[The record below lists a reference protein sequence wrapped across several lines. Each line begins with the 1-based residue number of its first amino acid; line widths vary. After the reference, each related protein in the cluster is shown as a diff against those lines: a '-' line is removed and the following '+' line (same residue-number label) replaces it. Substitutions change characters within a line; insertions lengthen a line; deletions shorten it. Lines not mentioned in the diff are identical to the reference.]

1 MIRKR
6 FLAFLLT
13 AALTLSVA
21 APAYAIGE
29 ADSDAPVTY
38 ADLAAYGVENSASN
52 AAVNLGQALR
62 MLFQTAGMD
71 NSQLGSESDCV
82 ALADSLGMLNK
93 DKHDADETFT
103 AAFLSELVNS
113 DGYQALKGAMKDGSA
128 HEPLFVN
135 GMAQP
140 IFPFTTGAVKEGY
153 SNEDSDIIRYC
164 VYVETNYD
172 TDDDGKLD
180 LVKALVQVPRAA
192 AEGDYKAATIYEAR
206 PYITGCTELYGYED
220 DLYNTGNFD
229 IKAMYNT
236 PAARKPVGS
245 ATTEKAAA
253 AANSADWYYWN
264 PEEKMMDYEDL
275 DWYDYYLV
283 RGYAVVECGGL
294 GTRGSEG
301 FETCGSDLEIDAF
314 KCVIEWLSGERA
326 AYTDKTSNIQIHA
339 DWSNGSVG
347 MTGRS
352 YAGTT
357 QFGLATTGVEG
368 LKTIVPVAGIASW
381 YEYTNSQ
388 GISTRSSTAYTNTLA
403 AYCAGRYLDSEAAVA
418 AAKRAGVEDY
428 VSNNDYASISDKYSD
443 YLGELSNQQTRLN
456 GDYASEDAAL
466 DSDTWEIRDYTL
478 NADKIQ
484 CPALI
489 VHGINDYNVRTK
501 EFQLMYNAFKEAGQ
515 NVKILLHQDGHL
527 TPTYP
532 AGNYVFDIGDSSYDE
547 ILNRWFSHYLYG
559 VENGAENMAAVTAQD
574 SHDTNVWNTYD
585 SWEAAK
591 NVVFSIDTDSE
602 TTTTINSN
610 YADLGVNSSN
620 WQSKFTSG
628 TTRGSVMYAQTVTA
642 PMTVKGSIAVSFSAL
657 ADNMPDASDTD
668 LPIEERDALMVS
680 AMLVDIAPEGKTF
693 PAFNTSGS
701 YVPKT
706 TLAEGGAW
714 MGGGLP
720 NYDLTKLKASD
731 VTYKIISRGWMDL
744 CNPGAGFDSHTADT
758 RVALDGKTYQNYTIY
773 LQSTVYEVEAGHTLA
788 LVIYAHEPGMTN
800 YYTYQRNDAGQ
811 WIMVANPNF
820 QDYQIT
826 IKNASVKAEIPV
838 NEATASDIAASKADE
853 ATYSVTYTAE
863 NGTVTGSIESG
874 ASVTAGTQLT
884 LTATADSGYSFDHWT
899 VNGAEAGK
907 DAQLTVTITDDTQIV
922 AVFTKN
928 GSSSGGSSSGSSSS
942 RTYSVTVEDS
952 QNGTVTASP
961 KRAEK
966 GDTVSVTASA
976 NSGYAVSGVTVKTA
990 GGDTVKVTDNGNGKY
1005 TFTMPAANVTVTA
1018 AFSKTQTTVS
1028 FADVSSDS
1036 YCAGAVK
1043 WAVENGVTNGT
1054 TATTFSPNAAC
1065 TRGQIVT
1072 FLWRAAGSPAPKTTV
1087 NPFTDVAADAY
1098 YAKAV
1103 LWAVENGI
1111 TNGTTATTFSPDA
1124 PCTRA
1129 QAVTFLFRGAIA
1141 NGLEAVTLQELV
1153 SGFSDAASLPG
1164 YAVSAMNWALAN
1176 GIVQGNGG
1184 ALMPN
1189 NTCTRGQIVTF
1200 LYRASK

>member
-29 ADSDAPVTY
+29 TDNDAPVTY
-38 ADLAAYGVENSASN
+38 ADLAAYGVEDSASN
-52 AAVNLGQALR
+52 AIVNLGQALR
-62 MLFQTAGMD
+62 TLFNVAGMKD
-71 NSQLGSESDCV
+71 SQLGSDSDCV
-82 ALADSLGMLNK
+82 ALADSLGMLDK
-93 DKHDADETFT
+93 DDHDADEVCTRDV
-103 AAFLSELVNS
+103 LSNLVDS
-113 DGYQALKGAMKDGSA
+113 EGYKALVDALEDGSA
-128 HEPLFVN
+128 HAPLFVN

-140 IFPFTTGAVKEGY
+140 IFPFTTGAVEEGY
-153 SNEDSDIIRYC
+153 SNDTSDIIRYC

-172 TDDDGKLD
+172 TDGDGKLD

-192 AEGDYKAATIYEAR
+192 AEGDYEAATIYEAR
-206 PYITGCTELYGYED
+206 PYITGCTTWGRAETSADGYDVDSLYSQ
-220 DLYNTGNFD
+220 
-229 IKAMYNT
+229 
-236 PAARKPVGS
+236 PAPRVRTNEIGTMAH
-245 ATTEKAAA
+245 AAN
-253 AANSADWYYWN
+253 ANSADWYYYN
-264 PEEKMMDYEDL
+264 PYENMMDYEDL

-294 GTRGSEG
+294 GTKGSEG
-301 FETCGSDLEIDAF
+301 FETCGTDLEIDAF
-314 KCVIEWLSGERA
+314 KCVIEWLTGDRV
-326 AYTDKTSNIQIHA
+326 AYTDLNATNTIKA

-357 QFGLATTGVEG
+357 QFGLATTGVKG

-388 GISTRSSTAYTNTLA
+388 GISTGTNPAYSQILA
-403 AYCAGRYLDSEAAVA
+403 YYCAGRKLDEADWNTIS
-418 AAKRAGVEDY
+418 EDY
-428 VSNNDYASISDKYSD
+428 KA
-443 YLGELSNQQTRLN
+443 YLGQISNDQLALN
-456 GDYASEDAAL
+456 GNYGE
-466 DSDTWEIRDYTL
+466 TGGHWNIRDYTVDTTQTGPIGITGPSQI
-478 NADKIQ
+478 N
-484 CPALI
+484 CSALI
-489 VHGINDYNVRTK
+489 VHGLNDYNVRTK
-501 EFQLMYNAFKEAGQ
+501 EFQLMYNAFTKAGE
-515 NVKILLHQDGHL
+515 NVKLLLHQDAHL

-532 AGNYVFDIGDSSYDE
+532 AGNLVFDIGDSSYDE

-559 VENGAENMAAVTAQD
+559 VENGAEDMAAVTAQS

-585 SWEAAK
+585 SWDTASSMIFEANA
-591 NVVFSIDTDSE
+591 DSE
-602 TTTTINSN
+602 TTTINSN

-620 WQSKFTSG
+620 WQSEFTAGS
-628 TTRGSVMYAQTVTA
+628 TAGSVMYTQAVEKDTTIKGTV
-642 PMTVKGSIAVSFSAL
+642 AVNFSAL
-657 ADNMPDASDTD
+657 TENTDDNGT
-668 LPIEERDALMVS
+668 PIEERDALMVS
-680 AMLVDIAPEGKTF
+680 AMLVDIAPKGETF
-693 PAFNTSGS
+693 PAFNIAPRSS
-701 YVPKT
+701 YVAKDPI
-706 TLAEGGAW
+706 ASGGAW

-720 NYDLTKLKASD
+720 NYDLTKLKTSP

-744 CNPGAGFDSHTADT
+744 CNPGAGFDSRTADT
-758 RVALDGKTYQNYTIY
+758 RVALDGKTYQDYTIY

-788 LVIYAHEPGMTN
+788 LVIYAYEPGMAR
-800 YYTYQRNDAGQ
+800 YTQN
-811 WIMVANPNF
+811 
-820 QDYQIT
+820 YQIT
-826 IKNASVKAEIPV
+826 IDNSTVSADIPV
-838 NEATASDIAASKADE
+838 N
-853 ATYSVTYTAE
+853 AE
-863 NGTVTGSIESG
+863 RST
-874 ASVTAGTQLT
+874 
-884 LTATADSGYSFDHWT
+884 
-899 VNGAEAGK
+899 
-907 DAQLTVTITDDTQIV
+907 
-922 AVFTKN
+922 
-928 GSSSGGSSSGSSSS
+928 SGGSSSGSSSS

-966 GDTVSVTASA
+966 GDAVTVTASA

-1036 YCAGAVK
+1036 YCADAVK

-1072 FLWRAAGSPAPKTTV
+1072 FLWRAAGSPTPKTTV

-1111 TNGTTATTFSPDA
+1111 TNGTTATTFGPDA

-1129 QAVTFLFRGAIA
+1129 QAVTFLFRSAIA

-1184 ALMPN
+1184 LLLS
-1189 NTCTRGQIVTF
+1189 NTSCTRAQIVTF
-1200 LYRASK
+1200 LDRAYQGK

>member
-71 NSQLGSESDCV
+71 NSQLGSDSDCV
-82 ALADSLGMLNK
+82 ALADSLGMLDK

-103 AAFLSELVNS
+103 AAFLSKLVAS
-113 DGYQALKGAMKDGSA
+113 EGYKALVDALKDGSA
-128 HEPLFVN
+128 HKPLFVN

-153 SNEDSDIIRYC
+153 SNDTSDIIRYC

-172 TDDDGKLD
+172 TDGDGKLD

-192 AEGDYKAATIYEAR
+192 AKGDYQAATIYEAR

-245 ATTEKAAA
+245 ATTKEAAA

-294 GTRGSEG
+294 GTKGSEG
-301 FETCGSDLEIDAF
+301 YETCGTDLEIDAF
-314 KCVIEWLSGERA
+314 KCVIEWLHGDRV
-326 AYTDKTSNIQIHA
+326 AYTDKTSNISIAA
-339 DWSNGSVG
+339 DWSNKKVG

-357 QFGLATTGVEG
+357 QFGLATTGVAG
-368 LKTIVPVAGIASW
+368 LETIVPVAGIASW

-388 GISTRSSTAYTNTLA
+388 GISTDSEPAYSDALA
-403 AYCAGRYLDSEAAVA
+403 GYCAGRKLDADDWNKIKADYGNYL
-418 AAKRAGVEDY
+418 
-428 VSNNDYASISDKYSD
+428 
-443 YLGELSNQQTRLN
+443 QTIYDIQRDLN
-456 GDYASEDAAL
+456 GNYGE
-466 DSDTWEIRDYTL
+466 TGGHWNIRDYTV
-478 NADKIQ
+478 DTTQTGPIGTTGPSQIK
-484 CPALI
+484 CSALI
-489 VHGINDYNVRTK
+489 VHGLNDYNVRTK
-501 EFQLMYNAFKEAGQ
+501 EFQLMYNAFTKAGE
-515 NVKILLHQDGHL
+515 NVKLLLHQDAHL

-532 AGNYVFDIGDSSYDE
+532 AGNLVFDIGDSSYDE

-559 VENGAENMAAVTAQD
+559 VENGAEDMAAVTAQS

-585 SWEAAK
+585 SW
-591 NVVFSIDTDSE
+591 DTASSMIFKANADSE
-602 TTTTINSN
+602 TTTINSN
-610 YADLGVNSSN
+610 YGAIGVTSQN

-628 TTRGSVMYAQTVTA
+628 STGGSVMYAQTVEKDTTIKG
-642 PMTVKGSIAVSFSAL
+642 TVAVNFSAL
-657 ADNMPDASDTD
+657 TENTDDNGT
-668 LPIEERDALMVS
+668 PIGERDALMVS

-693 PAFNTSGS
+693 SAFNTSGN

-758 RVALDGKTYQNYTIY
+758 RVALDGKTYHDYTIY

-788 LVIYAHEPGMTN
+788 LVIYAYEPGMAR
-800 YYTYQRNDAGQ
+800 YTQN
-811 WIMVANPNF
+811 
-820 QDYQIT
+820 YQIT
-826 IKNASVKAEIPV
+826 IDNSTVSADIPV
-838 NEATASDIAASKADE
+838 NAKRTA
-853 ATYSVTYTAE
+853 
-863 NGTVTGSIESG
+863 
-874 ASVTAGTQLT
+874 
-884 LTATADSGYSFDHWT
+884 
-899 VNGAEAGK
+899 
-907 DAQLTVTITDDTQIV
+907 
-922 AVFTKN
+922 
-928 GSSSGGSSSGSSSS
+928 
-942 RTYSVTVEDS
+942 
-952 QNGTVTASP
+952 
-961 KRAEK
+961 
-966 GDTVSVTASA
+966 
-976 NSGYAVSGVTVKTA
+976 
-990 GGDTVKVTDNGNGKY
+990 
-1005 TFTMPAANVTVTA
+1005 
-1018 AFSKTQTTVS
+1018 S

-1036 YCAGAVK
+1036 YCADAVK

-1054 TATTFSPNAAC
+1054 TAAAFSPNAAC

-1141 NGLEAVTLQELV
+1141 NGLEAVTLQELI

-1189 NTCTRGQIVTF
+1189 ETCTRGQIVTF

>member
-71 NSQLGSESDCV
+71 NSQLGSDSDCV

-93 DKHDADETFT
+93 DEHDADETVT
-103 AAFLSELVNS
+103 AAFLSELVASEGYKALVDALAS
-113 DGYQALKGAMKDGSA
+113 DKR
-128 HEPLFVN
+128 EPLFVN

-140 IFPFTTGAVKEGY
+140 IFPFTTGAVEKGY

-172 TDDDGKLD
+172 TDGDGKLD

-192 AEGDYKAATIYEAR
+192 AKGDYQAATIYEAR
-206 PYITGCTELYGYED
+206 PYITGCTDLYGYED

-236 PAARKPVGS
+236 PAARKPVSS
-245 ATTEKAAA
+245 ATTKEAAA

-294 GTRGSEG
+294 GTKGSEG
-301 FETCGSDLEIDAF
+301 YETCGTDLEIDAF
-314 KCVIEWLSGERA
+314 KCVIEWLHGDRV
-326 AYTDKTSNIQIHA
+326 AYTDKTSNISIAA
-339 DWSNGSVG
+339 DWSNKKVG

-357 QFGLATTGVEG
+357 QFGLATTGVAG
-368 LKTIVPVAGIASW
+368 LETIVPVAGIASW

-388 GISTRSSTAYTNTLA
+388 GISTDSEPAYSDALA
-403 AYCAGRYLDSEAAVA
+403 GYCAGRKLDADDWNKIKADYGNYL
-418 AAKRAGVEDY
+418 
-428 VSNNDYASISDKYSD
+428 
-443 YLGELSNQQTRLN
+443 QTIYDIQRDLN
-456 GDYASEDAAL
+456 GNYGE
-466 DSDTWEIRDYTL
+466 TGGHWNIRDYTV
-478 NADKIQ
+478 DTTQTGPIGTTGPSQIK
-484 CPALI
+484 CSALI
-489 VHGINDYNVRTK
+489 VHGLNDYNVRTK
-501 EFQLMYNAFKEAGQ
+501 EFQLMYNAFTKAGE
-515 NVKILLHQDGHL
+515 NVKLLLHQDGHL

-532 AGNYVFDIGDSSYDE
+532 AGNLVFDIGDSSYDE

-559 VENGAENMAAVTAQD
+559 VENGAENMAAVTAQS

-585 SWEAAK
+585 SW
-591 NVVFSIDTDSE
+591 DTTSSMIFKANADSE
-602 TTTTINSN
+602 TTTISSDYETF
-610 YADLGVNSSN
+610 GVDAQN
-620 WQSKFTSG
+620 WQDKFTAGSTG
-628 TTRGSVMYAQTVTA
+628 GSVMYTQTVEKDTTIKG
-642 PMTVKGSIAVSFSAL
+642 TVAVNFSAL
-657 ADNMPDASDTD
+657 AKNTDDNGT
-668 LPIEERDALMVS
+668 PIEERDALMVS
-680 AMLVDIAPEGKTF
+680 AMLVDIAPEGETF

-720 NYDLTKLKASD
+720 NYDLKELNASD
-731 VTYKIISRGWMDL
+731 VTYKVISRGWMDL
-744 CNPGAGFDSHTADT
+744 CNPDAGFDSNTAST
-758 RVALDGKTYQNYTIY
+758 RVALDGKTYHDYTIY

-788 LVIYAHEPGMTN
+788 LVIYAHEPGMTDHYIYGEN
-800 YYTYQRNDAGQ
+800 WDL
-811 WIMVANPNF
+811 IVNPDSQN
-820 QDYQIT
+820 YQIT
-826 IKNASVKAEIPV
+826 IDNSTVSADIPV
-838 NEATASDIAASKADE
+838 NAKR
-853 ATYSVTYTAE
+853 
-863 NGTVTGSIESG
+863 
-874 ASVTAGTQLT
+874 
-884 LTATADSGYSFDHWT
+884 
-899 VNGAEAGK
+899 
-907 DAQLTVTITDDTQIV
+907 
-922 AVFTKN
+922 
-928 GSSSGGSSSGSSSS
+928 SSSGGSSSGSSSS

-1018 AFSKTQTTVS
+1018 AFSKTQTTAS

-1036 YCAGAVK
+1036 YCADAVK

-1054 TATTFSPNAAC
+1054 TAAAFSPNAAC

-1103 LWAVENGI
+1103 LWAVENGV
-1111 TNGTTATTFSPDA
+1111 TNGTTAATFSPDA

-1141 NGLEAVTLQELV
+1141 NGLEAVTLQELI

>member
-71 NSQLGSESDCV
+71 NSQLGSDSDCV

-93 DKHDADETFT
+93 DEHDADETFT
-103 AAFLSELVNS
+103 AAFLSELVAS
-113 DGYQALKGAMKDGSA
+113 EGYKALVDALKDGSA
-128 HEPLFVN
+128 HKPLFVN

-172 TDDDGKLD
+172 TDGDGKLD

-192 AEGDYKAATIYEAR
+192 AEGDYQAATIYEAR
-206 PYITGCTELYGYED
+206 PYITGCTNRGMGYDTKDGYDMTKLYAQPE
-220 DLYNTGNFD
+220 
-229 IKAMYNT
+229 
-236 PAARKPVGS
+236 ARTSLGKTS
-245 ATTEKAAA
+245 TMEAAA
-253 AANSADWYYWN
+253 DADSSDWYYYN
-264 PEEKMMDYEDL
+264 PFEDMMDYEDL

-403 AYCAGRYLDSEAAVA
+403 AYCAGRYLDSDAAVA
-418 AAKRAGVEDY
+418 AAKSDGITDY
-428 VSNNDYASISDKYSD
+428 VSSGDYASISDKYSD

-559 VENGAENMAAVTAQD
+559 VENGAENMAAVTAQS

-628 TTRGSVMYAQTVTA
+628 TTQGSVMYAQTVTA

-720 NYDLTKLKASD
+720 NYDLKELNASD
-731 VTYKIISRGWMDL
+731 VTYKVISRGWMDL
-744 CNPGAGFDSHTADT
+744 CNPDAGFDSNTAST

-838 NEATASDIAASKADE
+838 NEETTADITASKADE

-899 VNGAEAGK
+899 VNGTDAGK

-928 GSSSGGSSSGSSSS
+928 SSSSGGSSSGSSSS

-990 GGDTVKVTDNGNGKY
+990 GGDTVKVADNGNGKY

-1036 YCAGAVK
+1036 YCADAVK

-1054 TATTFSPNAAC
+1054 TAAAFSPNAAC

-1111 TNGTTATTFSPDA
+1111 TNGTTAATFSPDA

-1141 NGLEAVTLQELV
+1141 NGLEAVTLQELI

>member
-71 NSQLGSESDCV
+71 NSQLGSDSDCV
-82 ALADSLGMLNK
+82 ALADSLGMLDK
-93 DKHDADETFT
+93 DKHDADEVCTQE
-103 AAFLSELVNS
+103 FLTELVNS

-128 HEPLFVN
+128 HKPLFVN

-172 TDDDGKLD
+172 TDGDGKLD

-192 AEGDYKAATIYEAR
+192 AKGDYKAATIYEAR

-294 GTRGSEG
+294 GTKGSEG
-301 FETCGSDLEIDAF
+301 FETCGTDLEIDAF
-314 KCVIEWLSGERA
+314 KCVIEWLHGDRV
-326 AYTDKTSNIQIHA
+326 AYTDKTSNISIAA
-339 DWSNGSVG
+339 DWSNKKVG

-357 QFGLATTGVEG
+357 QFGLATTGVKG
-368 LKTIVPVAGIASW
+368 LETIVPVAGIASW

-388 GISTRSSTAYTNTLA
+388 GISTDSEPAYSDALA
-403 AYCAGRYLDSEAAVA
+403 GYCAGRKLDADDWNKIKADYGNYL
-418 AAKRAGVEDY
+418 
-428 VSNNDYASISDKYSD
+428 
-443 YLGELSNQQTRLN
+443 QTIYDIQRDLN
-456 GDYASEDAAL
+456 GNYGE
-466 DSDTWEIRDYTL
+466 TGGHWNIRDYTVDTTQTGPIG
-478 NADKIQ
+478 ATGPSQIK
-484 CPALI
+484 CSALI
-489 VHGINDYNVRTK
+489 VHGLNDYNVRTK
-501 EFQLMYNAFKEAGQ
+501 EFQLMYNAFTKAGE
-515 NVKILLHQDGHL
+515 NVKLLLHQDAHL

-532 AGNYVFDIGDSSYDE
+532 AGNLVFDIGDSSYDE

-559 VENGAENMAAVTAQD
+559 VKNGAENMAAVTAQS
-574 SHDTNVWNTYD
+574 SHDTDVWNTYD
-585 SWEAAK
+585 SW
-591 NVVFSIDTDSE
+591 DTASSMIFKANADSK
-602 TTTTINSN
+602 TTTINSN
-610 YADLGVNSSN
+610 YGAIGVTSQN

-628 TTRGSVMYAQTVTA
+628 STGGSVMYAQTVEKDTTIKG
-642 PMTVKGSIAVSFSAL
+642 TVAVNFSAL
-657 ADNMPDASDTD
+657 TENTD
-668 LPIEERDALMVS
+668 ENWTPIGERDALMVS

-758 RVALDGKTYQNYTIY
+758 RVALDGKTYHDYTIY

-788 LVIYAHEPGMTN
+788 LVIYAYEPGMAR
-800 YYTYQRNDAGQ
+800 YTQN
-811 WIMVANPNF
+811 
-820 QDYQIT
+820 YQIT
-826 IKNASVKAEIPV
+826 IDNSTVSADIPV
-838 NEATASDIAASKADE
+838 NAKRTA
-853 ATYSVTYTAE
+853 
-863 NGTVTGSIESG
+863 
-874 ASVTAGTQLT
+874 
-884 LTATADSGYSFDHWT
+884 
-899 VNGAEAGK
+899 
-907 DAQLTVTITDDTQIV
+907 
-922 AVFTKN
+922 
-928 GSSSGGSSSGSSSS
+928 
-942 RTYSVTVEDS
+942 
-952 QNGTVTASP
+952 
-961 KRAEK
+961 
-966 GDTVSVTASA
+966 
-976 NSGYAVSGVTVKTA
+976 
-990 GGDTVKVTDNGNGKY
+990 
-1005 TFTMPAANVTVTA
+1005 
-1018 AFSKTQTTVS
+1018 S

-1036 YCAGAVK
+1036 YCADAVK

-1111 TNGTTATTFSPDA
+1111 TNGTTAATFSPDA

-1141 NGLEAVTLQELV
+1141 NGLEAVTLQELI

>member
-71 NSQLGSESDCV
+71 NSQLGSDSDCV
-82 ALADSLGMLNK
+82 ALADSLGMLDK
-93 DKHDADETFT
+93 DKHDADEVCTQE
-103 AAFLSELVNS
+103 FLTELVNS

-128 HEPLFVN
+128 HKPLFVN

-172 TDDDGKLD
+172 TDGDGKLD

-192 AEGDYKAATIYEAR
+192 AKGDYKAATIYEAR

-294 GTRGSEG
+294 GTKGSEG
-301 FETCGSDLEIDAF
+301 FETCGTDLEIDAF
-314 KCVIEWLSGERA
+314 KCVIEWLHGDRV
-326 AYTDKTSNIQIHA
+326 AYTDKTSNISIAA
-339 DWSNGSVG
+339 DWSNKKVG

-357 QFGLATTGVEG
+357 QFGLATTGVKG
-368 LKTIVPVAGIASW
+368 LETIVPVAGIASW

-388 GISTRSSTAYTNTLA
+388 GISTDSEPAYSDALA
-403 AYCAGRYLDSEAAVA
+403 GYCAGRKLDADDWNKIKADYGNYL
-418 AAKRAGVEDY
+418 
-428 VSNNDYASISDKYSD
+428 
-443 YLGELSNQQTRLN
+443 QTIYDIQRDLN
-456 GDYASEDAAL
+456 GNYGE
-466 DSDTWEIRDYTL
+466 TGGHWNIRDYTVDTTQTGPIGTTGPSQI
-478 NADKIQ
+478 N
-484 CPALI
+484 CSALI
-489 VHGINDYNVRTK
+489 VHGLNDYNVRTK
-501 EFQLMYNAFKEAGQ
+501 EFQLMYNAFTKAGE
-515 NVKILLHQDGHL
+515 NVKLLLHQDAHL

-532 AGNYVFDIGDSSYDE
+532 AGNLVFDIGDSSYDE

-559 VENGAENMAAVTAQD
+559 LENGAENMAAVTAQD
-574 SHDTNVWNTYD
+574 SHDTDVWHTFD
-585 SWEAAK
+585 SW
-591 NVVFSIDTDSE
+591 DTASSMIFKANADSE
-602 TTTTINSN
+602 TTTINSN
-610 YADLGVNSSN
+610 YGAIGVTSQN

-628 TTRGSVMYAQTVTA
+628 STGGSVMYAQTVEKDTTIKG
-642 PMTVKGSIAVSFSAL
+642 TVAVNFSAL
-657 ADNMPDASDTD
+657 TENTDDNGT
-668 LPIEERDALMVS
+668 PIEDRDALMVS

-706 TLAEGGAW
+706 TLVEGGAW

-720 NYDLTKLKASD
+720 NYDLKELNASD
-731 VTYKIISRGWMDL
+731 VTYKVISRGWMDL
-744 CNPGAGFDSHTADT
+744 CNPGAGFDSNTAST
-758 RVALDGKTYQNYTIY
+758 RVALDGKTYHDYTIY

-788 LVIYAHEPGMTN
+788 LVIYAYEPGMAR
-800 YYTYQRNDAGQ
+800 YTQN
-811 WIMVANPNF
+811 
-820 QDYQIT
+820 YQIT
-826 IKNASVKAEIPV
+826 IDNSTVSADIPV
-838 NEATASDIAASKADE
+838 NAKR
-853 ATYSVTYTAE
+853 
-863 NGTVTGSIESG
+863 
-874 ASVTAGTQLT
+874 
-884 LTATADSGYSFDHWT
+884 
-899 VNGAEAGK
+899 
-907 DAQLTVTITDDTQIV
+907 
-922 AVFTKN
+922 
-928 GSSSGGSSSGSSSS
+928 SSGGSSSGSSSS

-1111 TNGTTATTFSPDA
+1111 TNGTTAATFSPDA

-1141 NGLEAVTLQELV
+1141 NGLEAVTLQELI

>member
-93 DKHDADETFT
+93 DKHDADEVCTQE
-103 AAFLSELVNS
+103 FLTELVNS

-128 HEPLFVN
+128 HKPLFVN

-153 SNEDSDIIRYC
+153 SNKDSDIIRYC

-172 TDDDGKLD
+172 TDGDGKLD

-192 AEGDYKAATIYEAR
+192 AKGDYKAATIYEAR

-229 IKAMYNT
+229 IKAMYST

-264 PEEKMMDYEDL
+264 PAEKMMDYEDL

-294 GTRGSEG
+294 GTKGSEG
-301 FETCGSDLEIDAF
+301 FETCGTDLEIDAF
-314 KCVIEWLSGERA
+314 KCVIEWLHGDRV
-326 AYTDKTSNIQIHA
+326 AYTDKTSNISIAA
-339 DWSNGSVG
+339 DWSNKKVG

-357 QFGLATTGVEG
+357 QFGLATTGVKG
-368 LKTIVPVAGIASW
+368 LETIVPVAGIASW

-388 GISTRSSTAYTNTLA
+388 GISTDSEPAYSDALA
-403 AYCAGRYLDSEAAVA
+403 GYCAGRKLDADDWNKIKADYGNYL
-418 AAKRAGVEDY
+418 
-428 VSNNDYASISDKYSD
+428 
-443 YLGELSNQQTRLN
+443 QTIYDIQRDLN
-456 GDYASEDAAL
+456 GNYGE
-466 DSDTWEIRDYTL
+466 TGGHWNIRDYTVDTTQTGPIG
-478 NADKIQ
+478 ATGPSQIK
-484 CPALI
+484 CSALI
-489 VHGINDYNVRTK
+489 VHGLNDYNVRTK
-501 EFQLMYNAFKEAGQ
+501 EFQLMYNAFTKAGE
-515 NVKILLHQDGHL
+515 NVKLLLHQDAHL
-527 TPTYP
+527 TSTYP
-532 AGNYVFDIGDSSYDE
+532 AGNLVFDIGDSSYDE

-559 VENGAENMAAVTAQD
+559 VKNGAENMAAVTAQS
-574 SHDTNVWNTYD
+574 SHDTDVWNTYD
-585 SWEAAK
+585 SW
-591 NVVFSIDTDSE
+591 DTASSMIFKANADSK
-602 TTTTINSN
+602 TTTINSN
-610 YADLGVNSSN
+610 YGAIGVTSQN

-628 TTRGSVMYAQTVTA
+628 STGGSVMYTQTVEKDTTIKG
-642 PMTVKGSIAVSFSAL
+642 TVAVNFSAL
-657 ADNMPDASDTD
+657 TENTD
-668 LPIEERDALMVS
+668 ENGTPIGERDALMVS

-758 RVALDGKTYQNYTIY
+758 RVALDGKTYHDYTIY

-788 LVIYAHEPGMTN
+788 LVIYAYEPGMAKYSQN
-800 YYTYQRNDAGQ
+800 
-811 WIMVANPNF
+811 
-820 QDYQIT
+820 YQIT
-826 IKNASVKAEIPV
+826 IDNSTVSADIPV
-838 NEATASDIAASKADE
+838 NA
-853 ATYSVTYTAE
+853 
-863 NGTVTGSIESG
+863 
-874 ASVTAGTQLT
+874 
-884 LTATADSGYSFDHWT
+884 
-899 VNGAEAGK
+899 
-907 DAQLTVTITDDTQIV
+907 
-922 AVFTKN
+922 
-928 GSSSGGSSSGSSSS
+928 
-942 RTYSVTVEDS
+942 
-952 QNGTVTASP
+952 
-961 KRAEK
+961 KR
-966 GDTVSVTASA
+966 
-976 NSGYAVSGVTVKTA
+976 
-990 GGDTVKVTDNGNGKY
+990 
-1005 TFTMPAANVTVTA
+1005 
-1018 AFSKTQTTVS
+1018 TVS
-1028 FADVSSDS
+1028 FTDVSSDS
-1036 YCAGAVK
+1036 YCADAVK

-1054 TATTFSPNAAC
+1054 TAATFSPNAAC

-1141 NGLEAVTLQELV
+1141 NGLEAVTLQELI

>member
-38 ADLAAYGVENSASN
+38 ADLAAYGVEDSASN
-52 AAVNLGQALR
+52 EALTLGKVLHVLFLAAN
-62 MLFQTAGMD
+62 MKD
-71 NSQLGSESDCV
+71 SQLGSESDCV
-82 ALADSLGMLNK
+82 ALADSLAMLDK
-93 DKHDADETFT
+93 DDHDADEVCTQE
-103 AAFLSELVNS
+103 FLTELVNS

-128 HEPLFVN
+128 HKPLFVN

-140 IFPFTTGAVKEGY
+140 IFPFTTGAVEKGY

-172 TDDDGKLD
+172 TDGDGKLD

-192 AEGDYKAATIYEAR
+192 AKGDYQAATIYEAR

-236 PAARKPVGS
+236 PAARKPVSS
-245 ATTEKAAA
+245 ATTKEAAA

-294 GTRGSEG
+294 GTKGSEG
-301 FETCGSDLEIDAF
+301 YETCGTDLEIDAF
-314 KCVIEWLSGERA
+314 KCVIEWLHGDRV
-326 AYTDKTSNIQIHA
+326 AYTDKTSNISIAA
-339 DWSNGSVG
+339 DWSNKKVG

-357 QFGLATTGVEG
+357 QFGLATTGVAG
-368 LKTIVPVAGIASW
+368 LETIVPVAGIASW

-388 GISTRSSTAYTNTLA
+388 GISTDSEPAYSDALA
-403 AYCAGRYLDSEAAVA
+403 GYCAGRKLDADDWNKIKADYGNYL
-418 AAKRAGVEDY
+418 
-428 VSNNDYASISDKYSD
+428 
-443 YLGELSNQQTRLN
+443 QTIYDIQRDLN
-456 GDYASEDAAL
+456 GNYGE
-466 DSDTWEIRDYTL
+466 TGGHWNIRDYTV
-478 NADKIQ
+478 DTTQTGPIGTTGPSQIK
-484 CPALI
+484 CSALI
-489 VHGINDYNVRTK
+489 VHGLNDYNVRTK
-501 EFQLMYNAFKEAGQ
+501 EFQLMYNAFTKAGE
-515 NVKILLHQDGHL
+515 NVKLLLHQDGHL

-532 AGNYVFDIGDSSYDE
+532 AGNLVFDIGDSSYDE

-559 VENGAENMAAVTAQD
+559 VENGAEDMAAVTAQS

-585 SWEAAK
+585 SW
-591 NVVFSIDTDSE
+591 DTTSSMIFKANADSE
-602 TTTTINSN
+602 TTTISSDYETF
-610 YADLGVNSSN
+610 GVDAQN
-620 WQSKFTSG
+620 WQDKFTAGSTG
-628 TTRGSVMYAQTVTA
+628 GSVMYTQTVEKDTTIKG
-642 PMTVKGSIAVSFSAL
+642 TVAVNFSAL
-657 ADNMPDASDTD
+657 AKNTDDNGT
-668 LPIEERDALMVS
+668 PIEERDALMVS
-680 AMLVDIAPEGKTF
+680 AMLVDIAPEGETF

-714 MGGGLP
+714 MGGGLS
-720 NYDLTKLKASD
+720 NYDLKELNASD
-731 VTYKIISRGWMDL
+731 VTYKIISRGWMNL
-744 CNPGAGFDSHTADT
+744 CNPDAGFDSRTADT
-758 RVALDGKTYQNYTIY
+758 RVALDGKTYHDYTIY

-788 LVIYAHEPGMTN
+788 LVIYAHEPGMTDHYIYGEN
-800 YYTYQRNDAGQ
+800 WDL
-811 WIMVANPNF
+811 IVNPDSQN
-820 QDYQIT
+820 YQIT
-826 IKNASVKAEIPV
+826 IDNSTVSADIPV
-838 NEATASDIAASKADE
+838 NAKR
-853 ATYSVTYTAE
+853 
-863 NGTVTGSIESG
+863 
-874 ASVTAGTQLT
+874 
-884 LTATADSGYSFDHWT
+884 
-899 VNGAEAGK
+899 
-907 DAQLTVTITDDTQIV
+907 
-922 AVFTKN
+922 
-928 GSSSGGSSSGSSSS
+928 SSSGGSSSGSSSS

-976 NSGYAVSGVTVKTA
+976 NSGYAVSDVTVKTA

-1018 AFSKTQTTVS
+1018 AFSKTQTTAS

-1036 YCAGAVK
+1036 YCADAVK

-1054 TATTFSPNAAC
+1054 TAAAFSPNAAC

-1103 LWAVENGI
+1103 LWAVENGV
-1111 TNGTTATTFSPDA
+1111 TNGTTAATFSPDA

-1141 NGLEAVTLQELV
+1141 NGLEAVTLQELI

>member
-1 MIRKR
+1 MVRR
-6 FLAFLLT
+6 FLP
-13 AALTLSVA
+13 
-21 APAYAIGE
+21 APSSGYQG
-29 ADSDAPVTY
+29 
-38 ADLAAYGVENSASN
+38 
-52 AAVNLGQALR
+52 
-62 MLFQTAGMD
+62 
-71 NSQLGSESDCV
+71 SQLGSDSDCV
-82 ALADSLGMLNK
+82 ALADSLGMLDK
-93 DKHDADETFT
+93 DKHDADEVCTQE
-103 AAFLSELVNS
+103 FLTELVNS

-128 HEPLFVN
+128 HKPLFVN

-172 TDDDGKLD
+172 TDGDGKLD

-192 AEGDYKAATIYEAR
+192 AKGDYKAATIYEAR

-294 GTRGSEG
+294 GTKGSEG
-301 FETCGSDLEIDAF
+301 FETCGTDLEIDAF
-314 KCVIEWLSGERA
+314 KCVIEWLHGDRV
-326 AYTDKTSNIQIHA
+326 AYTDKTSNISIAA
-339 DWSNGSVG
+339 DWSNKKVG

-357 QFGLATTGVEG
+357 QFGLATTGVKG
-368 LKTIVPVAGIASW
+368 LETIVPVAGIASW

-388 GISTRSSTAYTNTLA
+388 GISTDSEPAYSDALA
-403 AYCAGRYLDSEAAVA
+403 GYCAGRKLDADDWNKIKADYGNYL
-418 AAKRAGVEDY
+418 
-428 VSNNDYASISDKYSD
+428 
-443 YLGELSNQQTRLN
+443 QTIYDIQRDLN
-456 GDYASEDAAL
+456 GNYGE
-466 DSDTWEIRDYTL
+466 TGGHWNIRDYTVDTTQTGPIGTTGPSQI
-478 NADKIQ
+478 N
-484 CPALI
+484 CSALI
-489 VHGINDYNVRTK
+489 VHGLNDYNVRTK
-501 EFQLMYNAFKEAGQ
+501 EFQLMYNAFTKAGE
-515 NVKILLHQDGHL
+515 NVKLLLHQDAHL

-532 AGNYVFDIGDSSYDE
+532 AGNLVFDIGDSSYDE

-559 VENGAENMAAVTAQD
+559 LENGAENMAAVTAQD
-574 SHDTNVWNTYD
+574 SHDTDVWHTFD
-585 SWEAAK
+585 SW
-591 NVVFSIDTDSE
+591 DTASSMIFKANADSE
-602 TTTTINSN
+602 TTTINSN
-610 YADLGVNSSN
+610 YGAIGVTSQN

-628 TTRGSVMYAQTVTA
+628 STGGSVMYAQTVEKDTTIKG
-642 PMTVKGSIAVSFSAL
+642 TVAVNFSAL
-657 ADNMPDASDTD
+657 TENTDDNGT
-668 LPIEERDALMVS
+668 PIEDCDALMVS

-758 RVALDGKTYQNYTIY
+758 RVALDGKTYHAYTIY

-788 LVIYAHEPGMTN
+788 LVIYAYEPGMAR
-800 YYTYQRNDAGQ
+800 YTQN
-811 WIMVANPNF
+811 
-820 QDYQIT
+820 YQIT
-826 IKNASVKAEIPV
+826 IDNSTVSADIPV
-838 NEATASDIAASKADE
+838 NAKR
-853 ATYSVTYTAE
+853 
-863 NGTVTGSIESG
+863 
-874 ASVTAGTQLT
+874 
-884 LTATADSGYSFDHWT
+884 
-899 VNGAEAGK
+899 
-907 DAQLTVTITDDTQIV
+907 
-922 AVFTKN
+922 
-928 GSSSGGSSSGSSSS
+928 SSGGSSSGSSSS

-1028 FADVSSDS
+1028 FADVASDS
-1036 YCAGAVK
+1036 YCADAVK

-1054 TATTFSPNAAC
+1054 TAATFSPNAAC

-1111 TNGTTATTFSPDA
+1111 TNGTTAATFSPDA

-1141 NGLEAVTLQELV
+1141 NGLEAVTLQELI

>member
-71 NSQLGSESDCV
+71 NSQLGSDSDCV
-82 ALADSLGMLNK
+82 ALADSLGMLDK
-93 DKHDADETFT
+93 DKHDADEVCTQE
-103 AAFLSELVNS
+103 FLTELVNS

-128 HEPLFVN
+128 HKPLFVN

-172 TDDDGKLD
+172 TDGDGKLD

-192 AEGDYKAATIYEAR
+192 AKGDYKAATIYEAR

-283 RGYAVVECGGL
+283 RGYAVVECSGL
-294 GTRGSEG
+294 GTKGSEG
-301 FETCGSDLEIDAF
+301 FETCGTDLEIDAF
-314 KCVIEWLSGERA
+314 KCVIEWLHGDRV
-326 AYTDKTSNIQIHA
+326 AYTDKTSNISIAA
-339 DWSNGSVG
+339 DWSNKKVG

-357 QFGLATTGVEG
+357 QFGLATTGVKG
-368 LKTIVPVAGIASW
+368 LETIVPVAGIASW

-388 GISTRSSTAYTNTLA
+388 GISTDSEPAYSDALA
-403 AYCAGRYLDSEAAVA
+403 GYCAGRKLDADDWNKIKADYGNYL
-418 AAKRAGVEDY
+418 
-428 VSNNDYASISDKYSD
+428 
-443 YLGELSNQQTRLN
+443 QTIYDIQRDLN
-456 GDYASEDAAL
+456 GNYGE
-466 DSDTWEIRDYTL
+466 TGGHWNIRDYTVDTTQTGPIGTTGPSQI
-478 NADKIQ
+478 N
-484 CPALI
+484 CSALI
-489 VHGINDYNVRTK
+489 VHGLNDYNVRTK
-501 EFQLMYNAFKEAGQ
+501 EFQLMYNAFTKAGE
-515 NVKILLHQDGHL
+515 NVKLLLHQDAHL

-532 AGNYVFDIGDSSYDE
+532 AGNLVFDIGDSSYDE

-559 VENGAENMAAVTAQD
+559 LENGAENMAAVTAQD
-574 SHDTNVWNTYD
+574 SHDTDVWHTFD
-585 SWEAAK
+585 SW
-591 NVVFSIDTDSE
+591 DTASSMIFKANADSE
-602 TTTTINSN
+602 TTTINSN
-610 YADLGVNSSN
+610 YGAIGVTSQN

-628 TTRGSVMYAQTVTA
+628 STGGSVMYAQTVEKDTTIKG
-642 PMTVKGSIAVSFSAL
+642 TVAVNFSAL
-657 ADNMPDASDTD
+657 TENTDDNGT
-668 LPIEERDALMVS
+668 PIEDRDALMVS

-758 RVALDGKTYQNYTIY
+758 RVALDGKTYHAYTIY

-788 LVIYAHEPGMTN
+788 LVIYAYEPGMAR
-800 YYTYQRNDAGQ
+800 YTQN
-811 WIMVANPNF
+811 
-820 QDYQIT
+820 YQIT
-826 IKNASVKAEIPV
+826 IDNSTVSADIPV
-838 NEATASDIAASKADE
+838 NAKR
-853 ATYSVTYTAE
+853 
-863 NGTVTGSIESG
+863 
-874 ASVTAGTQLT
+874 
-884 LTATADSGYSFDHWT
+884 
-899 VNGAEAGK
+899 
-907 DAQLTVTITDDTQIV
+907 
-922 AVFTKN
+922 
-928 GSSSGGSSSGSSSS
+928 SSGGSSSGSSSS

-1111 TNGTTATTFSPDA
+1111 TNGTTAATFSPDA

-1141 NGLEAVTLQELV
+1141 NGLEAVTLQELI

>member
-71 NSQLGSESDCV
+71 NSQLGSDSDCV
-82 ALADSLGMLNK
+82 ALADSLGMLDK
-93 DKHDADETFT
+93 DKHDADEVCTQE
-103 AAFLSELVNS
+103 FLTELVNS

-128 HEPLFVN
+128 HKPLFVN

-172 TDDDGKLD
+172 TDGDGKLD

-192 AEGDYKAATIYEAR
+192 AKGDYKAATIYEAR

-294 GTRGSEG
+294 GTKGSEG
-301 FETCGSDLEIDAF
+301 FETCGTDLEIDAF
-314 KCVIEWLSGERA
+314 KCVIEWLHGDRV
-326 AYTDKTSNIQIHA
+326 AYTDKTSNISIAA
-339 DWSNGSVG
+339 DWSNKKVG

-357 QFGLATTGVEG
+357 QFGLATTGVKG
-368 LKTIVPVAGIASW
+368 LETIVPVAGIASW

-388 GISTRSSTAYTNTLA
+388 GISTDSEPAYSDALA
-403 AYCAGRYLDSEAAVA
+403 GYCAGRKLDADDWNKIKADYGNYL
-418 AAKRAGVEDY
+418 
-428 VSNNDYASISDKYSD
+428 
-443 YLGELSNQQTRLN
+443 QTIYDIQRDLN
-456 GDYASEDAAL
+456 GNYGE
-466 DSDTWEIRDYTL
+466 TGGHWNIRDYTVDTTQTGPIGTTGPSQI
-478 NADKIQ
+478 N
-484 CPALI
+484 CSALI
-489 VHGINDYNVRTK
+489 VHGLNDYNVRTK
-501 EFQLMYNAFKEAGQ
+501 EFQLMYNAFTKAGE
-515 NVKILLHQDGHL
+515 NVKLLLHQDAHL

-532 AGNYVFDIGDSSYDE
+532 AGNLVFDIGDSSYDE

-559 VENGAENMAAVTAQD
+559 LENGAENMAAVTAQD
-574 SHDTNVWNTYD
+574 SHDTDVWHTFD
-585 SWEAAK
+585 SW
-591 NVVFSIDTDSE
+591 DTASSMIFKANADSE
-602 TTTTINSN
+602 TTTINSN
-610 YADLGVNSSN
+610 YGAIGVTSQN

-628 TTRGSVMYAQTVTA
+628 STGGSVMYAQTVEKDTTIKG
-642 PMTVKGSIAVSFSAL
+642 TVAVNFSAL
-657 ADNMPDASDTD
+657 TENTD
-668 LPIEERDALMVS
+668 ENGTPIGERDALMVS

-720 NYDLTKLKASD
+720 NYDLTKLEASD

-758 RVALDGKTYQNYTIY
+758 RVALDGKTYHDYTIY

-788 LVIYAHEPGMTN
+788 LVIYAYEPGMAR
-800 YYTYQRNDAGQ
+800 YTQN
-811 WIMVANPNF
+811 
-820 QDYQIT
+820 YQIT
-826 IKNASVKAEIPV
+826 IDNSTVSADIPV
-838 NEATASDIAASKADE
+838 NAKRTA
-853 ATYSVTYTAE
+853 
-863 NGTVTGSIESG
+863 
-874 ASVTAGTQLT
+874 
-884 LTATADSGYSFDHWT
+884 
-899 VNGAEAGK
+899 
-907 DAQLTVTITDDTQIV
+907 
-922 AVFTKN
+922 
-928 GSSSGGSSSGSSSS
+928 
-942 RTYSVTVEDS
+942 
-952 QNGTVTASP
+952 
-961 KRAEK
+961 
-966 GDTVSVTASA
+966 
-976 NSGYAVSGVTVKTA
+976 
-990 GGDTVKVTDNGNGKY
+990 
-1005 TFTMPAANVTVTA
+1005 
-1018 AFSKTQTTVS
+1018 S

-1036 YCAGAVK
+1036 YCADAVK

-1103 LWAVENGI
+1103 LWAVENSI
-1111 TNGTTATTFSPDA
+1111 TNGTTAATFSPDA

-1141 NGLEAVTLQELV
+1141 NGLEAVTLQELI

>member
-71 NSQLGSESDCV
+71 NSQLGSDSDCV
-82 ALADSLGMLNK
+82 ALADSLGMLDK
-93 DKHDADETFT
+93 DKHDADEVCTQE
-103 AAFLSELVNS
+103 FLTELVNS

-128 HEPLFVN
+128 HKPLFVN

-172 TDDDGKLD
+172 TDGDGKLD

-192 AEGDYKAATIYEAR
+192 AKGDYKAATIYEAR

-294 GTRGSEG
+294 GTKGSEG
-301 FETCGSDLEIDAF
+301 FETCGTDLEIDAF
-314 KCVIEWLSGERA
+314 KCVIEWLHGDRV
-326 AYTDKTSNIQIHA
+326 AYTDKTSNISIAA
-339 DWSNGSVG
+339 DWSNKKVG

-357 QFGLATTGVEG
+357 QFGLATTGVKG
-368 LKTIVPVAGIASW
+368 LETIVPVAGIASW

-388 GISTRSSTAYTNTLA
+388 GISTDSEPAYSDALA
-403 AYCAGRYLDSEAAVA
+403 GYCAGRKLDADDWNKIKADYGNYL
-418 AAKRAGVEDY
+418 
-428 VSNNDYASISDKYSD
+428 
-443 YLGELSNQQTRLN
+443 QTIYDIQRDLN
-456 GDYASEDAAL
+456 GNYGE
-466 DSDTWEIRDYTL
+466 TGGHWNIRDYTVDTTQTGPIGTTGPSQI
-478 NADKIQ
+478 N
-484 CPALI
+484 CSALI
-489 VHGINDYNVRTK
+489 VHGLNDYNVRTK
-501 EFQLMYNAFKEAGQ
+501 EFQLMYNAFTKAGE
-515 NVKILLHQDGHL
+515 NVKLLLHQDAHL

-532 AGNYVFDIGDSSYDE
+532 AGNLVFDIGDSSYDE

-559 VENGAENMAAVTAQD
+559 VENGAEDMAAVTAQS

-585 SWEAAK
+585 SW
-591 NVVFSIDTDSE
+591 DTASSMIFKANADSE
-602 TTTTINSN
+602 TTTINSD
-610 YADLGVNSSN
+610 YSAIGVTPRN

-628 TTRGSVMYAQTVTA
+628 STGGSVMYAQTVEKDTTIKG
-642 PMTVKGSIAVSFSAL
+642 TVAVNFSAL
-657 ADNMPDASDTD
+657 TENTDDNGT
-668 LPIEERDALMVS
+668 PIGERDALMVS

-693 PAFNTSGS
+693 SAFNTSGN

-758 RVALDGKTYQNYTIY
+758 RVALDGKTYHDYTIY

-788 LVIYAHEPGMTN
+788 LVIYAYEPGMAR
-800 YYTYQRNDAGQ
+800 YTQN
-811 WIMVANPNF
+811 
-820 QDYQIT
+820 YQIT
-826 IKNASVKAEIPV
+826 IDNSTVSADIPV
-838 NEATASDIAASKADE
+838 NAKRTA
-853 ATYSVTYTAE
+853 
-863 NGTVTGSIESG
+863 
-874 ASVTAGTQLT
+874 
-884 LTATADSGYSFDHWT
+884 
-899 VNGAEAGK
+899 
-907 DAQLTVTITDDTQIV
+907 
-922 AVFTKN
+922 
-928 GSSSGGSSSGSSSS
+928 
-942 RTYSVTVEDS
+942 
-952 QNGTVTASP
+952 
-961 KRAEK
+961 
-966 GDTVSVTASA
+966 
-976 NSGYAVSGVTVKTA
+976 
-990 GGDTVKVTDNGNGKY
+990 
-1005 TFTMPAANVTVTA
+1005 
-1018 AFSKTQTTVS
+1018 S

-1036 YCAGAVK
+1036 YCADAVK

-1054 TATTFSPNAAC
+1054 TVAAFSPNAAC

-1141 NGLEAVTLQELV
+1141 NGLEAVTLQELI

>member
-71 NSQLGSESDCV
+71 NSQLGSDSDCV
-82 ALADSLGMLNK
+82 ALADSLGMLDK
-93 DKHDADETFT
+93 DKHDADEVCTQE
-103 AAFLSELVNS
+103 FLTELVNS

-128 HEPLFVN
+128 HKPLFVN

-172 TDDDGKLD
+172 TDGDGKLD

-192 AEGDYKAATIYEAR
+192 AKGDYKAATIYEAR

-294 GTRGSEG
+294 GTKGSEG
-301 FETCGSDLEIDAF
+301 FETCGTDLEIDAF
-314 KCVIEWLSGERA
+314 KCVIEWLHGDRV
-326 AYTDKTSNIQIHA
+326 AYTDKTSNISIAA
-339 DWSNGSVG
+339 DWSNKKVG

-357 QFGLATTGVEG
+357 QFGLATTGVKG
-368 LKTIVPVAGIASW
+368 LETIVPVAGIASW

-388 GISTRSSTAYTNTLA
+388 GISTDSEPAYSDALA
-403 AYCAGRYLDSEAAVA
+403 GYCAGRKLDADDWNKIKADYGNYL
-418 AAKRAGVEDY
+418 
-428 VSNNDYASISDKYSD
+428 
-443 YLGELSNQQTRLN
+443 QTIYDIQRDLN
-456 GDYASEDAAL
+456 GNYGE
-466 DSDTWEIRDYTL
+466 TGGHWNIRDYTVDTTQTGPIG
-478 NADKIQ
+478 ATGPSQIK
-484 CPALI
+484 CSALI
-489 VHGINDYNVRTK
+489 VHGLNDYNVRTK
-501 EFQLMYNAFKEAGQ
+501 EFQLMYNAFTKAGE
-515 NVKILLHQDGHL
+515 NVKLLLHQDAHL

-532 AGNYVFDIGDSSYDE
+532 AGNLVFDIGDSSYDE

-559 VENGAENMAAVTAQD
+559 VKNGAENMAAVTAQS
-574 SHDTNVWNTYD
+574 SHDTDVWNTYD
-585 SWEAAK
+585 SW
-591 NVVFSIDTDSE
+591 DTASSMIFKANADSK
-602 TTTTINSN
+602 TTTINSN
-610 YADLGVNSSN
+610 YGAIGVTSQN

-628 TTRGSVMYAQTVTA
+628 STGGSVMYTQTVEKDTTIKG
-642 PMTVKGSIAVSFSAL
+642 TVAVNFSAL
-657 ADNMPDASDTD
+657 TENTD
-668 LPIEERDALMVS
+668 ENGTPIGERDALMVS

-758 RVALDGKTYQNYTIY
+758 RVALDGKTYHDYTIY

-788 LVIYAHEPGMTN
+788 LVIYAYEPGMAR
-800 YYTYQRNDAGQ
+800 YTQN
-811 WIMVANPNF
+811 
-820 QDYQIT
+820 YQIT
-826 IKNASVKAEIPV
+826 IDNSTVSADIPV
-838 NEATASDIAASKADE
+838 NAKRTA
-853 ATYSVTYTAE
+853 
-863 NGTVTGSIESG
+863 
-874 ASVTAGTQLT
+874 
-884 LTATADSGYSFDHWT
+884 
-899 VNGAEAGK
+899 
-907 DAQLTVTITDDTQIV
+907 
-922 AVFTKN
+922 
-928 GSSSGGSSSGSSSS
+928 
-942 RTYSVTVEDS
+942 
-952 QNGTVTASP
+952 
-961 KRAEK
+961 
-966 GDTVSVTASA
+966 
-976 NSGYAVSGVTVKTA
+976 
-990 GGDTVKVTDNGNGKY
+990 
-1005 TFTMPAANVTVTA
+1005 
-1018 AFSKTQTTVS
+1018 S

-1036 YCAGAVK
+1036 YCADAVK

-1111 TNGTTATTFSPDA
+1111 TNGTTAATFSPDA

-1141 NGLEAVTLQELV
+1141 NGLEAVTLQELI

>member
-29 ADSDAPVTY
+29 VDSDAPVTY
-38 ADLAAYGVENSASN
+38 ADLAAYGGVENSASN

-62 MLFQTAGMD
+62 MLFQTAGVD
-71 NSQLGSESDCV
+71 NSQLGSDSDCV

-93 DKHDADETFT
+93 DKHDADEVCTQE
-103 AAFLSELVNS
+103 FLTELVNS

-128 HEPLFVN
+128 HKPLFVN

-153 SNEDSDIIRYC
+153 SNENSDIIRYC

-172 TDDDGKLD
+172 TDGDGKLD

-192 AEGDYKAATIYEAR
+192 AKGDYKAATIYEAR
-206 PYITGCTELYGYED
+206 PYITGCTNRGMGYDTKDGYDMTKLYAQPE
-220 DLYNTGNFD
+220 
-229 IKAMYNT
+229 
-236 PAARKPVGS
+236 ARTSLGKTS
-245 ATTEKAAA
+245 TMEAAA
-253 AANSADWYYWN
+253 DADSSDWYYYN
-264 PEEKMMDYEDL
+264 PFEDMMDYEDL

-403 AYCAGRYLDSEAAVA
+403 AYCAGRYLDSDAAVA
-418 AAKRAGVEDY
+418 AAKEDGITDY
-428 VSNNDYASISDKYSD
+428 VSSGDYASISDKYSD

-478 NADKIQ
+478 NANKIQ

-501 EFQLMYNAFKEAGQ
+501 EFQLMYNAFTEADQ

-642 PMTVKGSIAVSFSAL
+642 PMTVKGSIVVSFSAL

-720 NYDLTKLKASD
+720 NYDLKELNASD
-731 VTYKIISRGWMDL
+731 VTYKVISRGWMDL
-744 CNPGAGFDSHTADT
+744 CNPDAGFDSNTAST
-758 RVALDGKTYQNYTIY
+758 RVALDGKTYHDYTIY

-838 NEATASDIAASKADE
+838 NEETTADITASKADE

-899 VNGAEAGK
+899 VNGAEVGK

-928 GSSSGGSSSGSSSS
+928 RSTSGSSSS

-1036 YCAGAVK
+1036 YCADAVK

-1111 TNGTTATTFSPDA
+1111 TNGTTAATFSPDA

-1141 NGLEAVTLQELV
+1141 NGLEAVTLQELI

>member
-71 NSQLGSESDCV
+71 NSQLGSDSDCV
-82 ALADSLGMLNK
+82 ALADSLGMLDK
-93 DKHDADETFT
+93 DKHDADEVCTQE
-103 AAFLSELVNS
+103 FLTELVNS

-128 HEPLFVN
+128 HKPLFVN

-153 SNEDSDIIRYC
+153 SNKDSDIIRYC

-206 PYITGCTELYGYED
+206 PYITGCTNRGMGYDTKDGYDMTKLYAQPE
-220 DLYNTGNFD
+220 
-229 IKAMYNT
+229 
-236 PAARKPVGS
+236 ARTSLGKTS
-245 ATTEKAAA
+245 TMEAAA
-253 AANSADWYYWN
+253 DADSSDWYYYN
-264 PEEKMMDYEDL
+264 PFEDMMDYEDL

-326 AYTDKTSNIQIHA
+326 AYTDKTSNIAIKA

-403 AYCAGRYLDSEAAVA
+403 AYCAGRYLDSDAAVA
-418 AAKRAGVEDY
+418 AAKSDGITDY
-428 VSNNDYASISDKYSD
+428 VSSGDYASISDKYSD

-456 GDYASEDAAL
+456 GDYASENAAL
-466 DSDTWEIRDYTL
+466 NSDTWEIRDYTL
-478 NADKIQ
+478 HANKIQ

-501 EFQLMYNAFKEAGQ
+501 EFQLMYNAFTKAGE
-515 NVKILLHQDGHL
+515 NVKLLLHQDGHL

-720 NYDLTKLKASD
+720 NYDLKELNASD
-731 VTYKIISRGWMDL
+731 VTYKVISRGWMDL
-744 CNPGAGFDSHTADT
+744 CNPDAGFDSNTAST

-907 DAQLTVTITDDTQIV
+907 DAQLTVTVTDDTQIV

-928 GSSSGGSSSGSSSS
+928 RSTSGSSSS

-990 GGDTVKVTDNGNGKY
+990 GGDTVKVADNGNGKY

-1036 YCAGAVK
+1036 YCADAVK

-1054 TATTFSPNAAC
+1054 TAAAFSPNAAC

-1111 TNGTTATTFSPDA
+1111 TNGTTAATFSPDA

-1141 NGLEAVTLQELV
+1141 NGLEAVTLQELI

>member
-38 ADLAAYGVENSASN
+38 ADLAAYGAEDPTNN

-62 MLFQTAGMD
+62 MLFRTAGMD
-71 NSQLGSESDCV
+71 NSQLGSDSDCV

-93 DKHDADETFT
+93 DEHDADETFT
-103 AAFLSELVNS
+103 AAFLNELVNS
-113 DGYQALKGAMKDGSA
+113 EGYQKLVAALSSEKR
-128 HEPLFVN
+128 EPLFVN

-140 IFPFTTGAVKEGY
+140 IFPFTTGAVETGY
-153 SNEDSDIIRYC
+153 HNDESDIIRYC

-172 TDDDGKLD
+172 TDGDGKLD

-192 AEGDYKAATIYEAR
+192 AEGDYQAATIYEAR
-206 PYITGCTELYGYED
+206 PYITGCTDLYGYENG
-220 DLYNTGNFD
+220 LYNTGDFD
-229 IKAMYNT
+229 IDAMYNT
-236 PAARKPVGS
+236 PTRRTPARS
-245 ATTEKAAA
+245 ATTEEAVADVD
-253 AANSADWYYWN
+253 SSDWYYYN
-264 PEEKMMDYEDL
+264 PFEDMMDYEDL

-294 GTRGSEG
+294 GTKGSEG
-301 FETCGSDLEIDAF
+301 YETCGTDLEIDAF
-314 KCVIEWLSGERA
+314 KCVIEWLHGDRV
-326 AYTDKTSNIQIHA
+326 AYTDKTSNIAIEA
-339 DWSNGSVG
+339 DWSNGKVG

-357 QFGLATTGVEG
+357 QFGLATTGVVG
-368 LKTIVPVAGIASW
+368 LETIVPVAGIASW

-388 GISTRSSTAYTNTLA
+388 GISTDSEPAYSDALA
-403 AYCAGRYLDSEAAVA
+403 GYCAGRKLDADDWNKIKADYGNYL
-418 AAKRAGVEDY
+418 
-428 VSNNDYASISDKYSD
+428 
-443 YLGELSNQQTRLN
+443 QTIYDIQRDLN
-456 GDYASEDAAL
+456 GNYGE
-466 DSDTWEIRDYTL
+466 TGGHWNIRDYTVDTTQTGPIGTTGPSRI
-478 NADKIQ
+478 N
-484 CPALI
+484 CSALI
-489 VHGINDYNVRTK
+489 VHGLNDYNVRTK
-501 EFQLMYNAFKEAGQ
+501 EFQLMYNAFTKAGE
-515 NVKILLHQDGHL
+515 NVKLLLHQDAHL

-532 AGNYVFDIGDSSYDE
+532 AGNLVFDIGDSSYDE

-559 VENGAENMAAVTAQD
+559 VENGAEDMAAVTAQS

-585 SWEAAK
+585 SW
-591 NVVFSIDTDSE
+591 DTASSMIFKANADSE
-602 TTTTINSN
+602 TTTINSDYN
-610 YADLGVNSSN
+610 AIGVNRQN

-628 TTRGSVMYAQTVTA
+628 STQGSVMYTQPVEKDTTIKGTV
-642 PMTVKGSIAVSFSAL
+642 AVNFSAL
-657 ADNMPDASDTD
+657 TKNTDDNGT
-668 LPIEERDALMVS
+668 PIKERDALMVS

-693 PAFNTSGS
+693 PAFNIAPRSS
-701 YVPKT
+701 YVAKDT
-706 TLAEGGAW
+706 IAAGGAW

-720 NYDLTKLKASD
+720 NYDLTKLEASD

-758 RVALDGKTYQNYTIY
+758 RVALDGKTYHDYTIY

-788 LVIYAHEPGMTN
+788 LVIYAYEPGMAR
-800 YYTYQRNDAGQ
+800 YTQN
-811 WIMVANPNF
+811 
-820 QDYQIT
+820 YQIT
-826 IKNASVKAEIPV
+826 LDNSTVSADIPV
-838 NEATASDIAASKADE
+838 NAKR
-853 ATYSVTYTAE
+853 
-863 NGTVTGSIESG
+863 
-874 ASVTAGTQLT
+874 
-884 LTATADSGYSFDHWT
+884 
-899 VNGAEAGK
+899 
-907 DAQLTVTITDDTQIV
+907 
-922 AVFTKN
+922 
-928 GSSSGGSSSGSSSS
+928 SSSGGSSSGSSSS
-942 RTYSVTVEDS
+942 RTYSVTIEDS

-990 GGDTVKVTDNGNGKY
+990 GGDTVKVTDNGSGKY
-1005 TFTMPAANVTVTA
+1005 IFTMPAANVTVTA

-1036 YCAGAVK
+1036 YCADAVK

-1054 TATTFSPNAAC
+1054 TATTFNPNTAC

-1189 NTCTRGQIVTF
+1189 STCTRGQIVTF

>member
-71 NSQLGSESDCV
+71 NSQLGSDSDCV

-93 DKHDADETFT
+93 DEHDAGETFT
-103 AAFLSELVNS
+103 AAFLSKLVASEGYKALVDALAS
-113 DGYQALKGAMKDGSA
+113 DKR
-128 HEPLFVN
+128 EPLFVN

-140 IFPFTTGAVKEGY
+140 IFPFTTGAVEKGY

-192 AEGDYKAATIYEAR
+192 AKGDYKAATIYEAR
-206 PYITGCTELYGYED
+206 PYITGCTDLYGYED

-229 IKAMYNT
+229 IKAMYNM

-245 ATTEKAAA
+245 ATTKEAAA

-294 GTRGSEG
+294 GTKGSEG
-301 FETCGSDLEIDAF
+301 YETCGTDLEIDAF
-314 KCVIEWLSGERA
+314 KCVIEWLHGDRV
-326 AYTDKTSNIQIHA
+326 AYTDKTSNIAIKA
-339 DWSNGSVG
+339 DWSNGKVG

-357 QFGLATTGVEG
+357 QFGLATTGVAG
-368 LKTIVPVAGIASW
+368 LETIVPVAGIASW

-388 GISTRSSTAYTNTLA
+388 GISTDSEPAYSDALA
-403 AYCAGRYLDSEAAVA
+403 GYCAGRKLDADDWNKIKADYGNYL
-418 AAKRAGVEDY
+418 
-428 VSNNDYASISDKYSD
+428 
-443 YLGELSNQQTRLN
+443 QTIYDIQRDLN
-456 GDYASEDAAL
+456 GNYGE
-466 DSDTWEIRDYTL
+466 TGGHWNIRDYTV
-478 NADKIQ
+478 DTTQTGPIGTTGPSQIK

-489 VHGINDYNVRTK
+489 VHGLNDYNVRTK
-501 EFQLMYNAFKEAGQ
+501 EFQLMYNAFTKAGE
-515 NVKILLHQDGHL
+515 NVKLLLHQDAHL

-532 AGNYVFDIGDSSYDE
+532 AGNLVFDIGDSSYDE

-559 VENGAENMAAVTAQD
+559 VENGAEDMAAVTAQS

-585 SWEAAK
+585 SW
-591 NVVFSIDTDSE
+591 DTASSMIFKANADSE
-602 TTTTINSN
+602 TTTINSN
-610 YADLGVNSSN
+610 YGAIGVTSQN
-620 WQSKFTSG
+620 WQSKFTADS
-628 TTRGSVMYAQTVTA
+628 TDGSVMYTQTVEKDTTIKG
-642 PMTVKGSIAVSFSAL
+642 TVAVNFSAL
-657 ADNMPDASDTD
+657 TENTD
-668 LPIEERDALMVS
+668 ENGTPIGERDALMVS
-680 AMLVDIAPEGKTF
+680 AMLVDIAPEGETF
-693 PAFNTSGS
+693 PAFNIAPRSS
-701 YVPKT
+701 YVAKDT
-706 TLAEGGAW
+706 IAAGGAW

-758 RVALDGKTYQNYTIY
+758 RVALDGKTYHDYTIY

-788 LVIYAHEPGMTN
+788 LVIYAYEPGMAR
-800 YYTYQRNDAGQ
+800 YTQN
-811 WIMVANPNF
+811 
-820 QDYQIT
+820 YQIT
-826 IKNASVKAEIPV
+826 IDNSTVSADIPV
-838 NEATASDIAASKADE
+838 NAKRTA
-853 ATYSVTYTAE
+853 
-863 NGTVTGSIESG
+863 
-874 ASVTAGTQLT
+874 
-884 LTATADSGYSFDHWT
+884 
-899 VNGAEAGK
+899 
-907 DAQLTVTITDDTQIV
+907 
-922 AVFTKN
+922 
-928 GSSSGGSSSGSSSS
+928 
-942 RTYSVTVEDS
+942 
-952 QNGTVTASP
+952 
-961 KRAEK
+961 
-966 GDTVSVTASA
+966 
-976 NSGYAVSGVTVKTA
+976 
-990 GGDTVKVTDNGNGKY
+990 
-1005 TFTMPAANVTVTA
+1005 
-1018 AFSKTQTTVS
+1018 S

-1036 YCAGAVK
+1036 YCADAVK

-1054 TATTFSPNAAC
+1054 TVAAFSPNAAC

-1141 NGLEAVTLQELV
+1141 NGLEAVTLQELI

>member
-71 NSQLGSESDCV
+71 NSQLGSDSDCV
-82 ALADSLGMLNK
+82 ALADSLGMLDK
-93 DKHDADETFT
+93 DKHDADEVCTQE
-103 AAFLSELVNS
+103 FLTELVNS

-128 HEPLFVN
+128 HKPLFVN

-172 TDDDGKLD
+172 TDGDGKLD

-192 AEGDYKAATIYEAR
+192 AKGDYQAATIYEAR
-206 PYITGCTELYGYED
+206 PYITGCTNRGMGYDTKDGYDMTKLYAQPE
-220 DLYNTGNFD
+220 
-229 IKAMYNT
+229 
-236 PAARKPVGS
+236 ARTSLGKTS
-245 ATTEKAAA
+245 TMEAAA
-253 AANSADWYYWN
+253 DADSSDWYYYN
-264 PEEKMMDYEDL
+264 PFEDMMDYEDL

-357 QFGLATTGVEG
+357 QFGLATTGVKG

-403 AYCAGRYLDSEAAVA
+403 AYCAGRYLDSDAAVA

-456 GDYASEDAAL
+456 GDYASETATK

-628 TTRGSVMYAQTVTA
+628 TTQGSVMYAQTVTA

-720 NYDLTKLKASD
+720 NYDLKELNASD
-731 VTYKIISRGWMDL
+731 VTYKVISRGWMDL
-744 CNPGAGFDSHTADT
+744 CNPDAGFDSNTAST

-899 VNGAEAGK
+899 VNGTDAGK

-922 AVFTKN
+922 AVFAKN
-928 GSSSGGSSSGSSSS
+928 SSSSGGSSSGSSSS

-1036 YCAGAVK
+1036 YCADAVK

-1054 TATTFSPNAAC
+1054 TAATFSPNAAC

-1111 TNGTTATTFSPDA
+1111 TNGTTAATFSPDA

-1141 NGLEAVTLQELV
+1141 NGLEAVTLQDLL

-1164 YAVSAMNWALAN
+1164 YAMPAMNWALAN

>member
-71 NSQLGSESDCV
+71 NSQLGSDSDCV
-82 ALADSLGMLNK
+82 ALADSLGMLDK
-93 DKHDADETFT
+93 DKHDADEVCTQE
-103 AAFLSELVNS
+103 FLTELVNS

-128 HEPLFVN
+128 HKPLFVN

-172 TDDDGKLD
+172 TDGDGKLD

-192 AEGDYKAATIYEAR
+192 AKGDYKAATIYEAR

-294 GTRGSEG
+294 GTKGSEG
-301 FETCGSDLEIDAF
+301 FETCGTDLEIDAF
-314 KCVIEWLSGERA
+314 KCVIEWLHGDRV
-326 AYTDKTSNIQIHA
+326 AYTDKTSNISIAA
-339 DWSNGSVG
+339 DWSNKKVG

-357 QFGLATTGVEG
+357 QFGLATTGVKG
-368 LKTIVPVAGIASW
+368 LETIVPVAGIASW

-388 GISTRSSTAYTNTLA
+388 GISTDSEPAYSDALA
-403 AYCAGRYLDSEAAVA
+403 GYCAGRKLDADDWNKIKADYGNYL
-418 AAKRAGVEDY
+418 
-428 VSNNDYASISDKYSD
+428 
-443 YLGELSNQQTRLN
+443 QTIYDIQRDLN
-456 GDYASEDAAL
+456 GNYGE
-466 DSDTWEIRDYTL
+466 TGGHWNIRDYTVDTTQTGPIG
-478 NADKIQ
+478 ATGPSQIK
-484 CPALI
+484 CSALI
-489 VHGINDYNVRTK
+489 VHGLNDYNVRTK
-501 EFQLMYNAFKEAGQ
+501 EFQLMYNAFTKAGE
-515 NVKILLHQDGHL
+515 NVKLLLHQDAHL

-532 AGNYVFDIGDSSYDE
+532 AGNLVFDIGDSSYDE

-559 VENGAENMAAVTAQD
+559 VKNGAENMAAVTAQS
-574 SHDTNVWNTYD
+574 SHDTDVWNTYD
-585 SWEAAK
+585 SW
-591 NVVFSIDTDSE
+591 DTASSMIFKANADSK
-602 TTTTINSN
+602 TTTINSN
-610 YADLGVNSSN
+610 YGAIGVTSQN

-628 TTRGSVMYAQTVTA
+628 STGGSVMYTQTVEKDTTIKG
-642 PMTVKGSIAVSFSAL
+642 TVAVNFSAL
-657 ADNMPDASDTD
+657 TENTD
-668 LPIEERDALMVS
+668 ENGTPIGERDALMVS

-758 RVALDGKTYQNYTIY
+758 RVALDGKTYHDYTIY

-788 LVIYAHEPGMTN
+788 LVIYAYEPGMAR
-800 YYTYQRNDAGQ
+800 YTQN
-811 WIMVANPNF
+811 
-820 QDYQIT
+820 YQIT
-826 IKNASVKAEIPV
+826 IDNSTVSADIPV
-838 NEATASDIAASKADE
+838 NAKRTA
-853 ATYSVTYTAE
+853 
-863 NGTVTGSIESG
+863 
-874 ASVTAGTQLT
+874 
-884 LTATADSGYSFDHWT
+884 
-899 VNGAEAGK
+899 
-907 DAQLTVTITDDTQIV
+907 
-922 AVFTKN
+922 
-928 GSSSGGSSSGSSSS
+928 
-942 RTYSVTVEDS
+942 
-952 QNGTVTASP
+952 
-961 KRAEK
+961 
-966 GDTVSVTASA
+966 
-976 NSGYAVSGVTVKTA
+976 
-990 GGDTVKVTDNGNGKY
+990 
-1005 TFTMPAANVTVTA
+1005 
-1018 AFSKTQTTVS
+1018 S

-1036 YCAGAVK
+1036 YCADAVK

-1111 TNGTTATTFSPDA
+1111 TNGTTAATFSPDA

-1129 QAVTFLFRGAIA
+1129 PAVTFLFRGAIA
-1141 NGLEAVTLQELV
+1141 NGLEAVTLQELI

>member
-71 NSQLGSESDCV
+71 NSQLGSDSDCV
-82 ALADSLGMLNK
+82 ALADSLGMLDK
-93 DKHDADETFT
+93 DKHDAAETFT

-128 HEPLFVN
+128 HKPLFVN

-153 SNEDSDIIRYC
+153 SNKDSDIIRYC

-172 TDDDGKLD
+172 TDGDGKLD

-192 AEGDYKAATIYEAR
+192 AKGDYKAATIYEAR

-294 GTRGSEG
+294 GTKGSEG
-301 FETCGSDLEIDAF
+301 FETCGTDLEIDAF
-314 KCVIEWLSGERA
+314 KCVIEWLHGDRV
-326 AYTDKTSNIQIHA
+326 AYTDKTSNISIAA
-339 DWSNGSVG
+339 DWSNKKVG

-357 QFGLATTGVEG
+357 QFGLATTGVKG
-368 LKTIVPVAGIASW
+368 LETIVPVAGIASW

-388 GISTRSSTAYTNTLA
+388 GISTDSEPAYSDALA
-403 AYCAGRYLDSEAAVA
+403 GYCAGRKLDADDWNKIKADYGNYL
-418 AAKRAGVEDY
+418 
-428 VSNNDYASISDKYSD
+428 
-443 YLGELSNQQTRLN
+443 QTIYDIQRDLN
-456 GDYASEDAAL
+456 GNYGE
-466 DSDTWEIRDYTL
+466 TGGHWNIRDYTVDTTQTGPIG
-478 NADKIQ
+478 ATGPSQIK
-484 CPALI
+484 CSALI
-489 VHGINDYNVRTK
+489 VHGLNDYNVRTK
-501 EFQLMYNAFKEAGQ
+501 EFQLMYNAFTKAGE
-515 NVKILLHQDGHL
+515 NVKLLLHQDAHL

-532 AGNYVFDIGDSSYDE
+532 AGNLVFDIGDSSYDE

-559 VENGAENMAAVTAQD
+559 VKNGAENMAAVTAQS
-574 SHDTNVWNTYD
+574 SHDTDVWNTYD
-585 SWEAAK
+585 SW
-591 NVVFSIDTDSE
+591 DTASSMIFKANADSK
-602 TTTTINSN
+602 TTTINSN
-610 YADLGVNSSN
+610 YGAIGVTSQN

-628 TTRGSVMYAQTVTA
+628 STGGSVMYTQTVEKDTTIKG
-642 PMTVKGSIAVSFSAL
+642 TVAVNFSAL
-657 ADNMPDASDTD
+657 TENTD
-668 LPIEERDALMVS
+668 ENGTPIGERDALMVS

-758 RVALDGKTYQNYTIY
+758 RVALDGKTYHDYTIY

-788 LVIYAHEPGMTN
+788 LVIYAYEPGMAR
-800 YYTYQRNDAGQ
+800 YTQN
-811 WIMVANPNF
+811 
-820 QDYQIT
+820 YQIT
-826 IKNASVKAEIPV
+826 IDNSTVSADIPV
-838 NEATASDIAASKADE
+838 NAKRTA
-853 ATYSVTYTAE
+853 
-863 NGTVTGSIESG
+863 
-874 ASVTAGTQLT
+874 
-884 LTATADSGYSFDHWT
+884 
-899 VNGAEAGK
+899 
-907 DAQLTVTITDDTQIV
+907 
-922 AVFTKN
+922 
-928 GSSSGGSSSGSSSS
+928 
-942 RTYSVTVEDS
+942 
-952 QNGTVTASP
+952 
-961 KRAEK
+961 
-966 GDTVSVTASA
+966 
-976 NSGYAVSGVTVKTA
+976 
-990 GGDTVKVTDNGNGKY
+990 
-1005 TFTMPAANVTVTA
+1005 
-1018 AFSKTQTTVS
+1018 S

-1036 YCAGAVK
+1036 YCADAVK

-1111 TNGTTATTFSPDA
+1111 TNGTTAATFSPDA

-1129 QAVTFLFRGAIA
+1129 QAVTFLFRSAIA
-1141 NGLEAVTLQELV
+1141 NGLEAVTLQELI

>member
-71 NSQLGSESDCV
+71 NSQLGSDSDCV
-82 ALADSLGMLNK
+82 ALADSLGMLDK
-93 DKHDADETFT
+93 DKHDADEVCTQE
-103 AAFLSELVNS
+103 FLTELVNS

-128 HEPLFVN
+128 HKPLFVN

-172 TDDDGKLD
+172 TDGDGKLD

-192 AEGDYKAATIYEAR
+192 AKGDYKAATIYEAR

-294 GTRGSEG
+294 GTKGSEG
-301 FETCGSDLEIDAF
+301 FETCGTDLEIDAF
-314 KCVIEWLSGERA
+314 KCVIEWLHGDRV
-326 AYTDKTSNIQIHA
+326 AYTDKTSNISIAA
-339 DWSNGSVG
+339 DWSNKKVG

-357 QFGLATTGVEG
+357 QFGLATTGVKG
-368 LKTIVPVAGIASW
+368 LETIVPVAGIASW

-388 GISTRSSTAYTNTLA
+388 GISTDSEPAYSDALA
-403 AYCAGRYLDSEAAVA
+403 GYCAGRKLDADDWNKIKADYGNYL
-418 AAKRAGVEDY
+418 
-428 VSNNDYASISDKYSD
+428 
-443 YLGELSNQQTRLN
+443 QTIYDIQRDLN
-456 GDYASEDAAL
+456 GNYGE
-466 DSDTWEIRDYTL
+466 TGGHWNIRDYTVDTTQTGPIGTTGPSQI
-478 NADKIQ
+478 N
-484 CPALI
+484 CSALI
-489 VHGINDYNVRTK
+489 VHGLNDYNVRTK
-501 EFQLMYNAFKEAGQ
+501 EFQLMYNAFTKAGE
-515 NVKILLHQDGHL
+515 NVKLLLHQDAHL

-532 AGNYVFDIGDSSYDE
+532 AGNLVFDIGDSSYDE

-559 VENGAENMAAVTAQD
+559 LENGAENMAAVTAQD
-574 SHDTNVWNTYD
+574 SHDTDVWHTFD
-585 SWEAAK
+585 SW
-591 NVVFSIDTDSE
+591 DTASSMIFKANADSE
-602 TTTTINSN
+602 TTTINSN
-610 YADLGVNSSN
+610 YGAIGVTSQN

-628 TTRGSVMYAQTVTA
+628 STGGSVMYAQTVEKDTTIKG
-642 PMTVKGSIAVSFSAL
+642 TVAVNFSAL
-657 ADNMPDASDTD
+657 TENTDDNGT
-668 LPIEERDALMVS
+668 PIEDRDALMVS

-758 RVALDGKTYQNYTIY
+758 RVALDGKTYHAYTIY

-788 LVIYAHEPGMTN
+788 LVIYAYEPGMAR
-800 YYTYQRNDAGQ
+800 YTQN
-811 WIMVANPNF
+811 
-820 QDYQIT
+820 YQIT
-826 IKNASVKAEIPV
+826 IDNSTVSADIPV
-838 NEATASDIAASKADE
+838 NAKR
-853 ATYSVTYTAE
+853 
-863 NGTVTGSIESG
+863 
-874 ASVTAGTQLT
+874 
-884 LTATADSGYSFDHWT
+884 
-899 VNGAEAGK
+899 
-907 DAQLTVTITDDTQIV
+907 
-922 AVFTKN
+922 
-928 GSSSGGSSSGSSSS
+928 SSGGSSSGSSSS

-1141 NGLEAVTLQELV
+1141 NGLEAVTLQELI

>member
-38 ADLAAYGVENSASN
+38 ADLAAYGVEDSASN
-52 AAVNLGQALR
+52 EALTLGKVLHVLFLAAN
-62 MLFQTAGMD
+62 MKD
-71 NSQLGSESDCV
+71 SQLGSESDCV
-82 ALADSLGMLNK
+82 ALADSLAMLDK
-93 DKHDADETFT
+93 DDHDADEVCTQE
-103 AAFLSELVNS
+103 FLTELVAS
-113 DGYQALKGAMKDGSA
+113 EGYKALVDALKDGSA

-135 GMAQP
+135 DMAQP

-153 SNEDSDIIRYC
+153 SNKDSDIIRYC

-172 TDDDGKLD
+172 TDGDGKLD

-192 AEGDYKAATIYEAR
+192 AEGDYQAATIFEAR
-206 PYITGCTELYGYED
+206 PYITGCTNRGMGYDTKDGYDMTKLY
-220 DLYNTGNFD
+220 
-229 IKAMYNT
+229 
-236 PAARKPVGS
+236 ARPEARDSLGKTS
-245 ATTEKAAA
+245 TMDAAA
-253 AANSADWYYWN
+253 DADSSDWYYYN
-264 PEEKMMDYEDL
+264 PFEKMMDYEDL

-339 DWSNGSVG
+339 DWSIGSVG

-403 AYCAGRYLDSEAAVA
+403 AYCAGRYLDSAAAVA
-418 AAKRAGVEDY
+418 AAKDLGVEDY

-443 YLGELSNQQTRLN
+443 YLGELSNQQTLLN
-456 GDYASEDAAL
+456 GDYASETATK

-489 VHGINDYNVRTK
+489 VHGLNDYNVRTK
-501 EFQLMYNAFKEAGQ
+501 EFQLMYNAFTKAGE
-515 NVKILLHQDGHL
+515 NVKLLLHQDGHL

-532 AGNYVFDIGDSSYDE
+532 AGNLVFDIGDSSYDE

-559 VENGAENMAAVTAQD
+559 VENGAEDMAAVTAQS

-628 TTRGSVMYAQTVTA
+628 TTQGSVMYAQTVTA

-720 NYDLTKLKASD
+720 NYDLKELNASD
-731 VTYKIISRGWMDL
+731 VTYKVISRGWMDL
-744 CNPGAGFDSHTADT
+744 CNPGAGFDSNTAST

-838 NEATASDIAASKADE
+838 NEATASDITASKADE

-928 GSSSGGSSSGSSSS
+928 RSSSGSSSS

-990 GGDTVKVTDNGNGKY
+990 GGDTVKVADNGNGKY

-1036 YCAGAVK
+1036 CCADAVK

-1111 TNGTTATTFSPDA
+1111 TNGTTAATFSPDA

-1141 NGLEAVTLQELV
+1141 NGLEAVTLQELI

>member
-1 MIRKR
+1 
-6 FLAFLLT
+6 
-13 AALTLSVA
+13 
-21 APAYAIGE
+21 
-29 ADSDAPVTY
+29 
-38 ADLAAYGVENSASN
+38 
-52 AAVNLGQALR
+52 
-62 MLFQTAGMD
+62 
-71 NSQLGSESDCV
+71 
-82 ALADSLGMLNK
+82 
-93 DKHDADETFT
+93 
-103 AAFLSELVNS
+103 
-113 DGYQALKGAMKDGSA
+113 
-128 HEPLFVN
+128 
-135 GMAQP
+135 
-140 IFPFTTGAVKEGY
+140 
-153 SNEDSDIIRYC
+153 
-164 VYVETNYD
+164 
-172 TDDDGKLD
+172 
-180 LVKALVQVPRAA
+180 
-192 AEGDYKAATIYEAR
+192 
-206 PYITGCTELYGYED
+206 
-220 DLYNTGNFD
+220 
-229 IKAMYNT
+229 
-236 PAARKPVGS
+236 
-245 ATTEKAAA
+245 
-253 AANSADWYYWN
+253 
-264 PEEKMMDYEDL
+264 
-275 DWYDYYLV
+275 
-283 RGYAVVECGGL
+283 
-294 GTRGSEG
+294 
-301 FETCGSDLEIDAF
+301 
-314 KCVIEWLSGERA
+314 
-326 AYTDKTSNIQIHA
+326 
-339 DWSNGSVG
+339 
-347 MTGRS
+347 
-352 YAGTT
+352 
-357 QFGLATTGVEG
+357 
-368 LKTIVPVAGIASW
+368 
-381 YEYTNSQ
+381 
-388 GISTRSSTAYTNTLA
+388 
-403 AYCAGRYLDSEAAVA
+403 
-418 AAKRAGVEDY
+418 
-428 VSNNDYASISDKYSD
+428 
-443 YLGELSNQQTRLN
+443 
-456 GDYASEDAAL
+456 
-466 DSDTWEIRDYTL
+466 
-478 NADKIQ
+478 
-484 CPALI
+484 
-489 VHGINDYNVRTK
+489 
-501 EFQLMYNAFKEAGQ
+501 
-515 NVKILLHQDGHL
+515 
-527 TPTYP
+527 
-532 AGNYVFDIGDSSYDE
+532 
-547 ILNRWFSHYLYG
+547 
-559 VENGAENMAAVTAQD
+559 
-574 SHDTNVWNTYD
+574 
-585 SWEAAK
+585 
-591 NVVFSIDTDSE
+591 
-602 TTTTINSN
+602 
-610 YADLGVNSSN
+610 
-620 WQSKFTSG
+620 
-628 TTRGSVMYAQTVTA
+628 
-642 PMTVKGSIAVSFSAL
+642 
-657 ADNMPDASDTD
+657 
-668 LPIEERDALMVS
+668 
-680 AMLVDIAPEGKTF
+680 
-693 PAFNTSGS
+693 
-701 YVPKT
+701 
-706 TLAEGGAW
+706 

-720 NYDLTKLKASD
+720 NYDLKELNASD
-731 VTYKIISRGWMDL
+731 VTYKVISRGWMDL
-744 CNPGAGFDSHTADT
+744 CNPGAGFDSNTAST

-826 IKNASVKAEIPV
+826 IKNKTVEASIPV

-990 GGDTVKVTDNGNGKY
+990 GGDTVKVADNGNGKY

-1036 YCAGAVK
+1036 YCADAVK

-1054 TATTFSPNAAC
+1054 TAAAFSPNAAC

-1111 TNGTTATTFSPDA
+1111 TNGTTAATFSPDA

-1141 NGLEAVTLQELV
+1141 NGLEAVTLQELI

>member
-71 NSQLGSESDCV
+71 NSQLGSDSDCV
-82 ALADSLGMLNK
+82 ALADSLGMLDK
-93 DKHDADETFT
+93 DKHDADEVCTQE
-103 AAFLSELVNS
+103 FLTELVNS

-128 HEPLFVN
+128 HKPLFVN

-172 TDDDGKLD
+172 TDGDGKLD

-192 AEGDYKAATIYEAR
+192 AKGDYKAATIYEAR

-294 GTRGSEG
+294 GTKGSEG
-301 FETCGSDLEIDAF
+301 FETCGTDLEIDAF
-314 KCVIEWLSGERA
+314 KCVIEWLHGDRV
-326 AYTDKTSNIQIHA
+326 AYTDKTSNISIAA
-339 DWSNGSVG
+339 DWSNKKVG

-357 QFGLATTGVEG
+357 QFGLATTGVKG
-368 LKTIVPVAGIASW
+368 LETIVPVAGIASW

-388 GISTRSSTAYTNTLA
+388 GISTDSEPAYSDALA
-403 AYCAGRYLDSEAAVA
+403 GYCAGRKLDADDWNKIKADYGNYL
-418 AAKRAGVEDY
+418 
-428 VSNNDYASISDKYSD
+428 
-443 YLGELSNQQTRLN
+443 QTIYDIQRDLN
-456 GDYASEDAAL
+456 GNYGE
-466 DSDTWEIRDYTL
+466 TGGHWNIRDYTVDTTQTGPIG
-478 NADKIQ
+478 ATGPSQIK
-484 CPALI
+484 CSALI
-489 VHGINDYNVRTK
+489 VHGLNDYNVRTK
-501 EFQLMYNAFKEAGQ
+501 EFQLMYNAFTKAGE
-515 NVKILLHQDGHL
+515 NVKLLLHQDAHL

-532 AGNYVFDIGDSSYDE
+532 AGNLVFDIGDSSYDE

-559 VENGAENMAAVTAQD
+559 VKNGAENMAAVTAQS
-574 SHDTNVWNTYD
+574 SHDTDVWNTYD
-585 SWEAAK
+585 SW
-591 NVVFSIDTDSE
+591 DTASSMIFKANADSK
-602 TTTTINSN
+602 TTTINSN
-610 YADLGVNSSN
+610 YGAIGVTSQN

-628 TTRGSVMYAQTVTA
+628 STGGSVMYTQTVEKDTTIKG
-642 PMTVKGSIAVSFSAL
+642 TVAVNFSAL
-657 ADNMPDASDTD
+657 TENTD
-668 LPIEERDALMVS
+668 ENGTPIGERDALMVS

-758 RVALDGKTYQNYTIY
+758 RVALDGKTYHDYTIY

-788 LVIYAHEPGMTN
+788 LVIYAYEPGMAR
-800 YYTYQRNDAGQ
+800 YTQN
-811 WIMVANPNF
+811 
-820 QDYQIT
+820 YQIT
-826 IKNASVKAEIPV
+826 IDNSTVSADIPV
-838 NEATASDIAASKADE
+838 NAKRTA
-853 ATYSVTYTAE
+853 
-863 NGTVTGSIESG
+863 
-874 ASVTAGTQLT
+874 
-884 LTATADSGYSFDHWT
+884 
-899 VNGAEAGK
+899 
-907 DAQLTVTITDDTQIV
+907 
-922 AVFTKN
+922 
-928 GSSSGGSSSGSSSS
+928 
-942 RTYSVTVEDS
+942 
-952 QNGTVTASP
+952 
-961 KRAEK
+961 
-966 GDTVSVTASA
+966 
-976 NSGYAVSGVTVKTA
+976 
-990 GGDTVKVTDNGNGKY
+990 
-1005 TFTMPAANVTVTA
+1005 
-1018 AFSKTQTTVS
+1018 S

-1036 YCAGAVK
+1036 YCADAVK

-1072 FLWRAAGSPAPKTTV
+1072 VLWRAAGSPAPKTTV

-1111 TNGTTATTFSPDA
+1111 TNGTTAATFSPDA

-1129 QAVTFLFRGAIA
+1129 QAVTFLFRSAIA
-1141 NGLEAVTLQELV
+1141 NGLEAVTLQELI

>member
-1 MIRKR
+1 
-6 FLAFLLT
+6 
-13 AALTLSVA
+13 
-21 APAYAIGE
+21 
-29 ADSDAPVTY
+29 
-38 ADLAAYGVENSASN
+38 
-52 AAVNLGQALR
+52 
-62 MLFQTAGMD
+62 
-71 NSQLGSESDCV
+71 
-82 ALADSLGMLNK
+82 
-93 DKHDADETFT
+93 
-103 AAFLSELVNS
+103 
-113 DGYQALKGAMKDGSA
+113 
-128 HEPLFVN
+128 
-135 GMAQP
+135 
-140 IFPFTTGAVKEGY
+140 
-153 SNEDSDIIRYC
+153 
-164 VYVETNYD
+164 
-172 TDDDGKLD
+172 
-180 LVKALVQVPRAA
+180 
-192 AEGDYKAATIYEAR
+192 
-206 PYITGCTELYGYED
+206 
-220 DLYNTGNFD
+220 
-229 IKAMYNT
+229 
-236 PAARKPVGS
+236 
-245 ATTEKAAA
+245 
-253 AANSADWYYWN
+253 
-264 PEEKMMDYEDL
+264 MMDYEDL

-294 GTRGSEG
+294 GTRGSDG

-326 AYTDKTSNIQIHA
+326 AYTDKTSNIRIYA
-339 DWSNGSVG
+339 DWSNGNVG

-357 QFGLATTGVEG
+357 QFGLATTGVKG

-403 AYCAGRYLDSEAAVA
+403 AYCAGRYLDSDAAVA
-418 AAKRAGVEDY
+418 AAESAGITDY
-428 VSNNDYASISDKYSD
+428 VSSGDYASISDTYSD

-456 GDYASEDAAL
+456 GDYASENETL
-466 DSDTWEIRDYTL
+466 DSNTWEIRDYTL
-478 NADKIQ
+478 NANKIQ

-547 ILNRWFSHYLYG
+547 ILNRWFSHYLCE
-559 VENGAENMAAVTAQD
+559 VDNGAENMAAVTAQD

-585 SWEAAK
+585 SWDTASK
-591 NVVFSIDTDSE
+591 LVFSVSADAED
-602 TTTTINSN
+602 TTTINSD
-610 YADLGVNSSN
+610 YSSIGVTSSN
-620 WQSKFTSG
+620 WQNKFTSG
-628 TTRGSVMYAQTVTA
+628 STQGSIMYTQTVDE
-642 PMTVKGSIAVSFSAL
+642 PITVKGSIAVSFDAV
-657 ADNMPDASDTD
+657 ADNVAKPPAAQAAAASVSIPGEDPKGTVDHNNEMAALTDDADNGTAAYAAD
-668 LPIEERDALMVS
+668 LPIRERDALMVS
-680 AMLVDIAPEGKTF
+680 AMLVDIAPEGETF

-720 NYDLTKLKASD
+720 NYDLKELNASN
-731 VTYKIISRGWMDL
+731 VTYKVISRGWMDL
-744 CNPGAGFDSHTADT
+744 CNPDADFDSNTAST

-773 LQSTVYEVEAGHTLA
+773 LQPTVYEVEAGHTLA
-788 LVIYAHEPGMTN
+788 LVIYAHEPGMAR
-800 YYTYQRNDAGQ
+800 YTQN
-811 WIMVANPNF
+811 
-820 QDYQIT
+820 YQIT

-907 DAQLTVTITDDTQIV
+907 DAQLIVTITDDTQIV

-928 GSSSGGSSSGSSSS
+928 GSSSGSSSSGSSSS

-976 NSGYAVSGVTVKTA
+976 NSGYELGSISAKDA
-990 GGDTVKVTDNGNGKY
+990 NGNTLKLTDKGSGKY
-1005 TFTMPAANVTVTA
+1005 TFTMPASKVTVSAEFTA
-1018 AFSKTQTTVS
+1018 VQTTPA
-1028 FADVSSDS
+1028 FADVASGAYYAD
-1036 YCAGAVK
+1036 AVDWAVK
-1043 WAVENGVTNGT
+1043 NGITNGK
-1054 TATTFSPNAAC
+1054 ANGLFGSNDPC
-1065 TRGQIVT
+1065 TRAQIVT

-1087 NPFTDVAADAY
+1087 NPFSDVSAEAY

-1124 PCTRA
+1124 ACTRA
-1129 QAVTFLFRGAIA
+1129 QCVTFLFRGAIA
-1141 NGLEAVTLQELV
+1141 NGLEAVTLQDLI

-1164 YAVSAMNWALAN
+1164 YAMPAMNWALAN

-1200 LYRASK
+1200 LYRANQSK

>member
-1 MIRKR
+1 
-6 FLAFLLT
+6 
-13 AALTLSVA
+13 
-21 APAYAIGE
+21 
-29 ADSDAPVTY
+29 
-38 ADLAAYGVENSASN
+38 
-52 AAVNLGQALR
+52 
-62 MLFQTAGMD
+62 
-71 NSQLGSESDCV
+71 
-82 ALADSLGMLNK
+82 
-93 DKHDADETFT
+93 
-103 AAFLSELVNS
+103 
-113 DGYQALKGAMKDGSA
+113 
-128 HEPLFVN
+128 
-135 GMAQP
+135 
-140 IFPFTTGAVKEGY
+140 
-153 SNEDSDIIRYC
+153 
-164 VYVETNYD
+164 
-172 TDDDGKLD
+172 
-180 LVKALVQVPRAA
+180 
-192 AEGDYKAATIYEAR
+192 
-206 PYITGCTELYGYED
+206 
-220 DLYNTGNFD
+220 
-229 IKAMYNT
+229 
-236 PAARKPVGS
+236 
-245 ATTEKAAA
+245 
-253 AANSADWYYWN
+253 
-264 PEEKMMDYEDL
+264 
-275 DWYDYYLV
+275 
-283 RGYAVVECGGL
+283 
-294 GTRGSEG
+294 
-301 FETCGSDLEIDAF
+301 
-314 KCVIEWLSGERA
+314 
-326 AYTDKTSNIQIHA
+326 
-339 DWSNGSVG
+339 

-478 NADKIQ
+478 NANKIQ

-591 NVVFSIDTDSE
+591 DVVFSIDTDSE

-628 TTRGSVMYAQTVTA
+628 STGGSVMYAQTVTA

-720 NYDLTKLKASD
+720 NYDLKELNASD
-731 VTYKIISRGWMDL
+731 VTYKVISRGWMDL
-744 CNPGAGFDSHTADT
+744 CNPDAGFDSNTAST

-990 GGDTVKVTDNGNGKY
+990 GGDTVKVADNGNGKY

-1036 YCAGAVK
+1036 YCADAVK

-1054 TATTFSPNAAC
+1054 TAAAFSPNAAC

-1111 TNGTTATTFSPDA
+1111 TNGTTAATFSPDA

-1141 NGLEAVTLQELV
+1141 NGLEAVTLQELI

>member
-29 ADSDAPVTY
+29 TDNDAPVTY
-38 ADLAAYGVENSASN
+38 ADLAAYGVEDSASN
-52 AAVNLGQALR
+52 AIVNLGQALR
-62 MLFQTAGMD
+62 TLFNVAGMKD
-71 NSQLGSESDCV
+71 SQLGSDSDCV
-82 ALADSLGMLNK
+82 ALADSLGMLDK
-93 DKHDADETFT
+93 DDHDADEVCTRDV
-103 AAFLSELVNS
+103 LSNLVDS
-113 DGYQALKGAMKDGSA
+113 EGYKALVDALEDGSA
-128 HEPLFVN
+128 HAPLFVN

-140 IFPFTTGAVKEGY
+140 IFPFTTGAVEEGY
-153 SNEDSDIIRYC
+153 SNDTSDIIRYC

-172 TDDDGKLD
+172 TDGDGKLD

-192 AEGDYKAATIYEAR
+192 AEGDYEAATIYEAR
-206 PYITGCTELYGYED
+206 PYITGCTTWGRAETSADGYDVDSLYSQ
-220 DLYNTGNFD
+220 
-229 IKAMYNT
+229 
-236 PAARKPVGS
+236 PAPRVRTNEIGTMAH
-245 ATTEKAAA
+245 AAN
-253 AANSADWYYWN
+253 ANSADWYYYN
-264 PEEKMMDYEDL
+264 PYENMMDYEDL

-294 GTRGSEG
+294 GTKGSEG
-301 FETCGSDLEIDAF
+301 FETCGTDLEIDAF
-314 KCVIEWLSGERA
+314 KCVIEWLTGDRV
-326 AYTDKTSNIQIHA
+326 AYTDLNATNTIKA

-357 QFGLATTGVEG
+357 QFGLATTGVKG

-388 GISTRSSTAYTNTLA
+388 GISTGTNPAYSQILA
-403 AYCAGRYLDSEAAVA
+403 YYCAGRKLDEADWNTIS
-418 AAKRAGVEDY
+418 EDY
-428 VSNNDYASISDKYSD
+428 KA
-443 YLGELSNQQTRLN
+443 YLGQISNDQLALN
-456 GDYASEDAAL
+456 GNYGE
-466 DSDTWEIRDYTL
+466 TGGHWNIRDYTVDTTQTGPIGITGPSQI
-478 NADKIQ
+478 N
-484 CPALI
+484 CSALI
-489 VHGINDYNVRTK
+489 VHGLNDYNVRTK
-501 EFQLMYNAFKEAGQ
+501 EFQLMYNAFTKAGE
-515 NVKILLHQDGHL
+515 NVKLLLHQDAHL

-532 AGNYVFDIGDSSYDE
+532 AGNLVFDIGDSSYDE

-559 VENGAENMAAVTAQD
+559 VENGAEDMAAVTAQS

-585 SWEAAK
+585 SWDTASSMIFEANA
-591 NVVFSIDTDSE
+591 DSE
-602 TTTTINSN
+602 TTTINSN

-620 WQSKFTSG
+620 WQSEFTAGS
-628 TTRGSVMYAQTVTA
+628 TAGSVMYTQAVEKDTTIKGTV
-642 PMTVKGSIAVSFSAL
+642 AVNFSAL
-657 ADNMPDASDTD
+657 TENTDDNGT
-668 LPIEERDALMVS
+668 PIEERDALMVS
-680 AMLVDIAPEGKTF
+680 AMLVDIAPKGETF
-693 PAFNTSGS
+693 PAFNIAPRSS
-701 YVPKT
+701 YVAKDPI
-706 TLAEGGAW
+706 ASGGAW

-720 NYDLTKLKASD
+720 NYDLTKLKTSP

-744 CNPGAGFDSHTADT
+744 CNPGAGFDSRTADT
-758 RVALDGKTYQNYTIY
+758 RVALDGKTYQDYTIY

-788 LVIYAHEPGMTN
+788 LVIYAYEPGMARYTQN
-800 YYTYQRNDAGQ
+800 YQ
-811 WIMVANPNF
+811 F
-820 QDYQIT
+820 T
-826 IKNASVKAEIPV
+826 IDNSTVSADIPV
-838 NEATASDIAASKADE
+838 N
-853 ATYSVTYTAE
+853 AE
-863 NGTVTGSIESG
+863 RST
-874 ASVTAGTQLT
+874 
-884 LTATADSGYSFDHWT
+884 
-899 VNGAEAGK
+899 
-907 DAQLTVTITDDTQIV
+907 
-922 AVFTKN
+922 
-928 GSSSGGSSSGSSSS
+928 SGGSSSGSSSS

-966 GDTVSVTASA
+966 GDAVTVTASA

-1036 YCAGAVK
+1036 YCADAVK

-1065 TRGQIVT
+1065 TRGQTVT
-1072 FLWRAAGSPAPKTTV
+1072 FLWRAAGSPTPKTTV

-1111 TNGTTATTFSPDA
+1111 TNGTTATTFGPDA

-1129 QAVTFLFRGAIA
+1129 QAVTFLFRSAIA

>member
-52 AAVNLGQALR
+52 AAVTLGKVLHV
-62 MLFQTAGMD
+62 LFLAANMKD
-71 NSQLGSESDCV
+71 SQLGSDSDCV

-93 DKHDADETFT
+93 DEHDAGETFT
-103 AAFLSELVNS
+103 AAFLSKLVASEGYKALVDALAS
-113 DGYQALKGAMKDGSA
+113 DKR
-128 HEPLFVN
+128 EPLFVN

-206 PYITGCTELYGYED
+206 PYITGCTDLYGYED

-229 IKAMYNT
+229 IKAMYNM

-245 ATTEKAAA
+245 ATTKEAAA

-294 GTRGSEG
+294 GTKGSEG
-301 FETCGSDLEIDAF
+301 YETCGTDLEIDAF
-314 KCVIEWLSGERA
+314 KCVIEWLHGDRV
-326 AYTDKTSNIQIHA
+326 AYTDKTSNIAIKA
-339 DWSNGSVG
+339 DWSNGKVG

-357 QFGLATTGVEG
+357 QFGLATTGVAG
-368 LKTIVPVAGIASW
+368 LETIVPVAGIASW

-388 GISTRSSTAYTNTLA
+388 GISTDSEPAYSDALA
-403 AYCAGRYLDSEAAVA
+403 GYCAGRKLDADDWNKIKADYGNYL
-418 AAKRAGVEDY
+418 
-428 VSNNDYASISDKYSD
+428 
-443 YLGELSNQQTRLN
+443 QTIYDIQRDLN
-456 GDYASEDAAL
+456 GNYGE
-466 DSDTWEIRDYTL
+466 TGGHWNIRDYTV
-478 NADKIQ
+478 DTTQTGPIGTTGPSQIK

-489 VHGINDYNVRTK
+489 VHGLNDYNVRTK
-501 EFQLMYNAFKEAGQ
+501 EFQLMYNAFTKAGE
-515 NVKILLHQDGHL
+515 NVKLLLHQDAHL

-532 AGNYVFDIGDSSYDE
+532 AGNLVFDIGDSSYDE

-559 VENGAENMAAVTAQD
+559 VENGAEDMAAVTAQS

-585 SWEAAK
+585 SW
-591 NVVFSIDTDSE
+591 DTASSMIFKANADSE
-602 TTTTINSN
+602 TTTINSN
-610 YADLGVNSSN
+610 YGAIGVTSQN
-620 WQSKFTSG
+620 WQSKFTADS
-628 TTRGSVMYAQTVTA
+628 TDGSVMYTQTVEKDTTIKG
-642 PMTVKGSIAVSFSAL
+642 TVAVNFSAL
-657 ADNMPDASDTD
+657 TENTD
-668 LPIEERDALMVS
+668 ENGTPIGERDALIVS
-680 AMLVDIAPEGKTF
+680 AMLVDIAPEGETF
-693 PAFNTSGS
+693 PAFNIAPRSS
-701 YVPKT
+701 YVAKDT
-706 TLAEGGAW
+706 IAAGGAW

-758 RVALDGKTYQNYTIY
+758 RVALDGKTYHDYTIY

-788 LVIYAHEPGMTN
+788 LVIYAYEPGMAR
-800 YYTYQRNDAGQ
+800 YTQN
-811 WIMVANPNF
+811 
-820 QDYQIT
+820 YQIT
-826 IKNASVKAEIPV
+826 IDNSTVSADIPV
-838 NEATASDIAASKADE
+838 NAKRTA
-853 ATYSVTYTAE
+853 
-863 NGTVTGSIESG
+863 
-874 ASVTAGTQLT
+874 
-884 LTATADSGYSFDHWT
+884 
-899 VNGAEAGK
+899 
-907 DAQLTVTITDDTQIV
+907 
-922 AVFTKN
+922 
-928 GSSSGGSSSGSSSS
+928 
-942 RTYSVTVEDS
+942 
-952 QNGTVTASP
+952 
-961 KRAEK
+961 
-966 GDTVSVTASA
+966 
-976 NSGYAVSGVTVKTA
+976 
-990 GGDTVKVTDNGNGKY
+990 
-1005 TFTMPAANVTVTA
+1005 
-1018 AFSKTQTTVS
+1018 S

-1036 YCAGAVK
+1036 YCADAVK

-1054 TATTFSPNAAC
+1054 TVAAFSPNAAC

-1141 NGLEAVTLQELV
+1141 NGLEAVTLQELI

>member
-52 AAVNLGQALR
+52 EALTLGKVLHVLFLAAN
-62 MLFQTAGMD
+62 MKD
-71 NSQLGSESDCV
+71 SQLGSESDCV

-93 DKHDADETFT
+93 DKHDADEVCTQE
-103 AAFLSELVNS
+103 FLTELVNS
-113 DGYQALKGAMKDGSA
+113 DGYQVLKGAMKDGSA

-140 IFPFTTGAVKEGY
+140 VFPFTTGAVEEGY

-172 TDDDGKLD
+172 TDGDGKLD

-192 AEGDYKAATIYEAR
+192 VEGDYEAATIYEAR

-236 PAARKPVGS
+236 PAARTPADS
-245 ATTEKAAA
+245 ATTEDAAA

-294 GTRGSEG
+294 GTKGSEG
-301 FETCGSDLEIDAF
+301 YETCGTDLEIDAF
-314 KCVIEWLSGERA
+314 KCVIEWLHGDRV
-326 AYTDKTSNIQIHA
+326 AYTDKTSNIAIKA
-339 DWSNGSVG
+339 DWSNGKVG

-357 QFGLATTGVEG
+357 QFGLATTGVAG
-368 LKTIVPVAGIASW
+368 LETIVPVAGIASW

-388 GISTRSSTAYTNTLA
+388 GISTDSEPAYSDALA
-403 AYCAGRYLDSEAAVA
+403 GYCAGRKLDADDWNKIKADYGNYL
-418 AAKRAGVEDY
+418 
-428 VSNNDYASISDKYSD
+428 
-443 YLGELSNQQTRLN
+443 QTIYDIQRDLN
-456 GDYASEDAAL
+456 GNYGE
-466 DSDTWEIRDYTL
+466 TGGHWNIRDYTVDTTQTGPIGTTGPSQI
-478 NADKIQ
+478 N

-532 AGNYVFDIGDSSYDE
+532 AGNLVFDIGESSYDE

-628 TTRGSVMYAQTVTA
+628 TTQGSVMYAQTVTA

-720 NYDLTKLKASD
+720 NYDLKELNASD
-731 VTYKIISRGWMDL
+731 VTYKVISRGWMDL
-744 CNPGAGFDSHTADT
+744 CNPDAGFDSNTAST

-928 GSSSGGSSSGSSSS
+928 RSTSGSSSS
-942 RTYSVTVEDS
+942 KTYSVTVEDS

-1036 YCAGAVK
+1036 YCADAVK

-1054 TATTFSPNAAC
+1054 TAATFSPNAAC

-1141 NGLEAVTLQELV
+1141 NGLEAVTLQELI

-1164 YAVSAMNWALAN
+1164 YAASAMNWALAN